1 MIKHIN
7 KLDQSSKR
15 YYSFIE
21 NIVKETR
28 AYFENADEGYT
39 IFCANYLN
47 EDRFDEDEKFILSV
61 FNPDEISNQTL
72 IYGAVCC
79 EPYQETDSQLVRGL
93 LITDERVLVRL
104 YVTDDQEHD
113 FEYYYYC
120 EWNQLAS
127 VKKEKDEDGDDFIVL
142 IDNENEEV
150 GYLHAQLLGGRYGNL
165 KISSLWIDFLNDAIR
180 EANNPIKQE
189 PVENNNIYTEFMS
202 NKQLFKPFVSWP
214 DCVHLGLNNVDA
226 ISNKLLNEITLRR
239 DEHLLWV
246 SRHMA
251 NWQAK
256 DDDEKTP
263 SGCIITDQRIC
274 YFNLNDKKK
283 SFSVEWS
290 EVAAIKHM
298 MNSFYIQKSLAA
310 TSYDLKICDYALF
323 DKKVENSSP
332 VVAFLTSIAGNT
344 SNGNYATNKE
354 ISSNVEL
361 STNEKHATKEQLN
374 SGFEEQLKQLSDRDE
389 RVVQNDEEP
398 KENKVVRDS
407 SSNVKHEA
415 VYVSSDRN
423 KSIQGLSSQD
433 EIKKAYKTLQEILQS
448 TQLEVSDL
456 DGVNSQ
462 FNTIK
467 EKIAFAFDSKIK
479 EAKKEL
485 DVALKDTVWD
495 NLVIAFFGETN
506 AGKSTIIETF
516 RILFDDKR
524 KKEDGLI
531 VGDGRH
537 DFTKTYEEYHLS
549 IAGHPFTLIDVPG
562 IEGNEA
568 EFKDVIKSALHKAH
582 CVFYVQ
588 GHNKKPDRATAEKI
602 KKYLGDWVKVYSI
615 YNVRGGVSNY
625 DEEEE
630 RETLITSG
638 VLKAE
643 SLIKAE
649 FKTILGDGYA
659 GHVTLQGLL
668 AMSAKASFSSKRE
681 DLIRGQQKLLKYFD
695 GSADKVLEF
704 SQFKTLTT
712 LVEQKSSNFKSEIIE
727 ANKQKLMSL
736 AGNIAT
742 DIEQVMES
750 QKSYLA
756 NLESN
761 LRTIN
766 REVCNNSMDSAL
778 RNITN
783 KTRNAITSAYGELK
797 SKIFNLID
805 NEPSNIHQLA
815 EQHQREVIWNLENRI
830 KSIVNEELNKVRNT
844 ANRKIKDLDGVNI
857 KPIQFNQSI
866 DLETEIDFSGALGE
880 LDIDFADVL
889 SWTAKTAGT
898 AATGALV
905 GAPFGGPIGAIVGA
919 SVGAVVGGIV
929 HACSGDGGKA
939 DARKSV
945 SDAIGK
951 AIQRAKSNV
960 NTMLTPVIRDMDFQK
975 RQLSNSV
982 KKELANIEELQDTLE
997 TFDVEISEFV
1007 NGLKYKKY
1015 GRI

>member
-1 MIKHIN
+1 M
-7 KLDQSSKR
+7 
-15 YYSFIE
+15 
-21 NIVKETR
+21 
-28 AYFENADEGYT
+28 
-39 IFCANYLN
+39 
-47 EDRFDEDEKFILSV
+47 ED
-61 FNPDEISNQTL
+61 N
-72 IYGAVCC
+72 
-79 EPYQETDSQLVRGL
+79 
-93 LITDERVLVRL
+93 
-104 YVTDDQEHD
+104 H
-113 FEYYYYC
+113 
-120 EWNQLAS
+120 
-127 VKKEKDEDGDDFIVL
+127 
-142 IDNENEEV
+142 
-150 GYLHAQLLGGRYGNL
+150 
-165 KISSLWIDFLNDAIR
+165 
-180 EANNPIKQE
+180 
-189 PVENNNIYTEFMS
+189 IYTEFMS

-239 DEHLLWV
+239 GEHLLWV
-246 SRHMA
+246 SRHKA
-251 NWQAK
+251 NWKAK
-256 DDDEKTP
+256 DEDEKTP

-290 EVAAIKHM
+290 EVATIKHM
-298 MNSFYIQKSLAA
+298 MNSFYIQKSSGT
-310 TSYDLKICDYALF
+310 TSNDLKISDYSLF

-332 VVAFLTSIAGNT
+332 VVTLLKGVF
-344 SNGNYATNKE
+344 TNKE
-354 ISSNVEL
+354 QDS
-361 STNEKHATKEQLN
+361 KMTKEQLF
-374 SGFEEQLKQLSDRDE
+374 SEFEEQLKQLPYKDE
-389 RVVQNDEEP
+389 RTVLKNEEP
-398 KENKVVRDS
+398 KDKKVVIGS
-407 SSNVKHEA
+407 LSNAKHESGD
-415 VYVSSDRN
+415 VLSDKN
-423 KSIQGLSSQD
+423 KSSQSLSSKD
-433 EIKKAYKTLQEILQS
+433 EIKKAYKTLHDILQS
-448 TQLEVSDL
+448 TQLDVFDL
-456 DGVNSQ
+456 NGVNSQ
-462 FNTIK
+462 FNTVK

-562 IEGNEA
+562 IEGDEA
-568 EFKDVIKSALHKAH
+568 EFKDVIKTALHKAH

-630 RETLITSG
+630 RETLITPG
-638 VLKAE
+638 ILKAE
-643 SLIKAE
+643 SLIRAE
-649 FKTILGDGYA
+649 FKTILGDVYA

-681 DLIRGQQKLLKYFD
+681 DLISGQQKLLKYFG

-704 SQFKTLTT
+704 SQFKTLIT

-727 ANKQKLMSL
+727 ANKQKLISL

-742 DIEQVMES
+742 DIELVMES

-797 SKIFNLID
+797 SEIFDLID
-805 NEPSNIHQLA
+805 NEPSNINQLA
-815 EQHQREVIWNLENRI
+815 EQYQEDVIENLENRI
-830 KSIVNEELNKVRNT
+830 KSIVNDELKKVRDT

-880 LDIDFADVL
+880 LDIDLADVL

-905 GAPFGGPIGAIVGA
+905 GSFIPGIGTLIGAGVGA
-919 SVGAVVGGIV
+919 FVGGIA

-951 AIQRAKSNV
+951 ATQRAKNNV
-960 NTMLTPVIRDMDFQK
+960 KSMLAPVIRDMDIQK
-975 RQLSNSV
+975 RQLTNSV
-982 KKELANIEELQDTLE
+982 KTELTNIEELQETLD
-997 TFDVEISEFV
+997 TFDVEMSEFV
-1007 NGLKYKKY
+1007 NGLKHKHY

>member
-7 KLDQSSKR
+7 KLAQSSKR

-39 IFCANYLN
+39 ILCANYLN
-47 EDRFDEDEKFILSV
+47 EDRFDEDEKLV
-61 FNPDEISNQTL
+61 FSLINPDEISNQTL
-72 IYGAVCC
+72 IYGAVCAQ
-79 EPYQETDSQLVRGL
+79 PYQETESQLVSGL
-93 LITDERVLVRL
+93 LITDERIYVCMF
-104 YVTDDQEHD
+104 VTDDQEHD
-113 FEYYYYC
+113 FEYHGYC
-120 EWNQLAS
+120 EWDKLVSA
-127 VKKEKDEDGDDFIVL
+127 KIEKDEDGDDFIFL
-142 IDNENEEV
+142 FNNKKEEV
-150 GYLHAQLLGGRYGNL
+150 GFIYAQLLGGRYGNM

-226 ISNKLLNEITLRR
+226 ISNKLLNEVTLRR
-239 DEHLLWV
+239 GEHLLWV
-246 SRHMA
+246 SRHKA
-251 NWQAK
+251 NWKAK
-256 DDDEKTP
+256 DEDEKTP

-283 SFSVEWS
+283 SFSIEWS

-298 MNSFYIQKSLAA
+298 KNSFYIQKSLAA

-323 DKKVENSSP
+323 DKEVENSSS
-332 VVAFLTSIAGNT
+332 VVAFLIGIAGNAY
-344 SNGNYATNKE
+344 NDNYATKKE
-354 ISSNVEL
+354 TSSNVEL
-361 STNEKHATKEQLN
+361 YTKEEQVAKEQLI
-374 SGFEEQLKQLSDRDE
+374 SGMVEQLKQLSNRDE
-389 RVVQNDEEP
+389 RVVQNNEEP
-398 KENKVVRDS
+398 KENKVVRRS
-407 SSNVKHEA
+407 FSNVKHES

-433 EIKKAYKTLQEILQS
+433 EIKKAYKTLQEILLS

-462 FNTIK
+462 FNTVK

-537 DFTKTYEEYHLS
+537 DFTKTYDEYHLS

-568 EFKDVIKSALHKAH
+568 EFKDVIKTALHKAH

-630 RETLITSG
+630 RETLITPG
-638 VLKAE
+638 VLKSE
-643 SLIKAE
+643 SLIQAE
-649 FKTILGDGYA
+649 FKTILGDVYA

-668 AMSAKASFSSKRE
+668 AMSAKASFSPKRE
-681 DLIRGQQKLLKYFD
+681 DLIRGQQKLLKYFG

-712 LVEQKSSNFKSEIIE
+712 LVEQKALNFKSEIIE
-727 ANKQKLMSL
+727 ANKQKLVSL
-736 AGNIAT
+736 AGNIAA

-756 NLESN
+756 NLDSN

-783 KTRNAITSAYGELK
+783 KTRNAITSSYGELK
-797 SKIFNLID
+797 SRIFNLI
-805 NEPSNIHQLA
+805 NEEPENINQLT
-815 EQHQREVIWNLENRI
+815 EQNQQEVIENLENRI
-830 KSIVNEELNKVRNT
+830 KSIVNDELKKVRDT

-857 KPIQFNQSI
+857 KPIQFNRTVEVGV
-866 DLETEIDFSGALGE
+866 DIDFSGALEE
-880 LDIDFADVL
+880 LDIDFGDVL
-889 SWTAKTAGT
+889 SWTAKTATT
-898 AATGALV
+898 AAAAAALGYVIPGVGTLIGAGV
-905 GAPFGGPIGAIVGA
+905 GAF
-919 SVGAVVGGIV
+919 VGGIA

-951 AIQRAKSNV
+951 ATQRAKNNV
-960 NTMLTPVIRDMDFQK
+960 KSMLAPVIRDMDIQK
-975 RQLSNSV
+975 RQLTNSV
-982 KKELANIEELQDTLE
+982 KTELTNIEELQDTLD

-1007 NGLKYKKY
+1007 NELKHKRY

>member
-1 MIKHIN
+1 MVKFVN
-7 KLDQSSKR
+7 KISESSCR
-15 YYSFIE
+15 FYDFIE
-21 NIVKETR
+21 SVVKNTR
-28 AYFENADEGYT
+28 AYFDNTDEGYS
-39 IFCANYLN
+39 IYCANYLN
-47 EDRFDEDEKFILSV
+47 ESRFDEEEKFILSV
-61 FNPDEISNQTL
+61 FNSDEISNQTL
-72 IYGAVCC
+72 VYGAICLQ
-79 EPYQETDSQLVRGL
+79 PYQETESQLVSGL
-93 LITDERVLVRL
+93 LITDERIYVCMF
-104 YVTDDQEHD
+104 VTDDQEHD
-113 FEYYYYC
+113 FEHHGYC
-120 EWNQLAS
+120 EWDKLAS
-127 VKKEKDEDGDDFIVL
+127 AKIEKDEDGDDFIFL
-142 IDNENEEV
+142 FNNKKEEV
-150 GYLHAQLLGGRYGNL
+150 CFIYAQLLGGRYGNM

-189 PVENNNIYTEFMS
+189 PVENNHIYTEFMS

-214 DCVHLGLNNVDA
+214 DRVHLGLNKVDA

-246 SRHMA
+246 SRHRA
-251 NWQAK
+251 NWKAK
-256 DDDEKTP
+256 NDDEKLP

-274 YFNLNDKKK
+274 YFDLCDKKK
-283 SFSVEWS
+283 SFSVVWS
-290 EVAAIKHM
+290 EVAAIKHIV
-298 MNSFYIQKSLAA
+298 NSFYIQKSLNA
-310 TSYDLKICDYALF
+310 TRSDLKISDYALF
-323 DKKVENSSP
+323 DREVENSSP
-332 VVAFLTSIAGNT
+332 VVAFLKGIVS
-344 SNGNYATNKE
+344 TNKAQNAKITHDQSE
-354 ISSNVEL
+354 RLSYEEERAVLKNEKTKEKKEGRVASSNV
-361 STNEKHATKEQLN
+361 T
-374 SGFEEQLKQLSDRDE
+374 
-389 RVVQNDEEP
+389 
-398 KENKVVRDS
+398 
-407 SSNVKHEA
+407 HESVDA
-415 VYVSSDRN
+415 SSDKN
-423 KSIQGLSSQD
+423 KSNHSLSSQND
-433 EIKKAYKTLQEILQS
+433 IKKAYKTLQDILQS
-448 TQLEVSDL
+448 TQEDVFDL
-456 DGVNSQ
+456 NGVNSQ
-462 FNTIK
+462 FNTVK

-568 EFKDVIKSALHKAH
+568 EFKDVIKTALHKAH

-615 YNVRGGVSNY
+615 YNVRGSVGNY

-643 SLIKAE
+643 SLIQAE
-649 FKTILGDGYA
+649 FKTILGDVYA

-681 DLIRGQQKLLKYFD
+681 DLIRGQQKLLKYFG

-712 LVEQKSSNFKSEIIE
+712 LVEQKASNFKSEIIE
-727 ANKQKLMSL
+727 ANKQKLVSL

-742 DIEQVMES
+742 DVEQVMET
-750 QKSYLA
+750 QKNYLA

-766 REVCNNSMDSAL
+766 REVCNNSMDLAL

-783 KTRNAITSAYGELK
+783 KTKNAISSAYGELK
-797 SKIFNLID
+797 SEIFDLID
-805 NEPSNIHQLA
+805 NEPSNINQLA
-815 EQHQREVIWNLENRI
+815 EQYQEDVIENLENRI
-830 KSIVNEELNKVRNT
+830 KSIVNDELKKVRNT

-857 KPIQFNQSI
+857 KPIQFNRTVEVGA
-866 DLETEIDFSGALGE
+866 DIDFSGALEE
-880 LDIDFADVL
+880 LDIDFSDVL

-898 AATGALV
+898 AAAGAVV
-905 GAPFGGPIGAIVGA
+905 GSFIPVVGTLIGAG
-919 SVGAVVGGIV
+919 VGAVVGGIA

-945 SDAIGK
+945 SDAISK
-951 AIQRAKSNV
+951 ATQRAKSNV
-960 NTMLTPVIRDMDFQK
+960 NSILAPVIRDVETQK

-982 KKELANIEELQDTLE
+982 RTELANIEELQETLDA
-997 TFDVEISEFV
+997 FDVEMSEFI
-1007 NGLKYKKY
+1007 GELKHKRY

>member
-1 MIKHIN
+1 M
-7 KLDQSSKR
+7 
-15 YYSFIE
+15 
-21 NIVKETR
+21 
-28 AYFENADEGYT
+28 
-39 IFCANYLN
+39 
-47 EDRFDEDEKFILSV
+47 ED
-61 FNPDEISNQTL
+61 N
-72 IYGAVCC
+72 
-79 EPYQETDSQLVRGL
+79 
-93 LITDERVLVRL
+93 
-104 YVTDDQEHD
+104 H
-113 FEYYYYC
+113 
-120 EWNQLAS
+120 
-127 VKKEKDEDGDDFIVL
+127 
-142 IDNENEEV
+142 
-150 GYLHAQLLGGRYGNL
+150 
-165 KISSLWIDFLNDAIR
+165 
-180 EANNPIKQE
+180 
-189 PVENNNIYTEFMS
+189 IYTEFMS

-226 ISNKLLNEITLRR
+226 ISNKLLTEITLRR
-239 DEHLLWV
+239 GEHLLWV
-246 SRHMA
+246 SHHKA
-251 NWQAK
+251 NWKAK
-256 DDDEKTP
+256 DEDEKTP

-283 SFSVEWS
+283 SFGVEWS
-290 EVAAIKHM
+290 EIATVKHT
-298 MNSFYIQKSLAA
+298 MNSFYIQKSSGT
-310 TSYDLKICDYALF
+310 TSYDLKISDYSLF

-332 VVAFLTSIAGNT
+332 VVTLLQGVF
-344 SNGNYATNKE
+344 TNKE
-354 ISSNVEL
+354 QDS
-361 STNEKHATKEQLN
+361 KMTKEQLF
-374 SGFEEQLKQLSDRDE
+374 SEFEEQLKQLPYKDGRT
-389 RVVQNDEEP
+389 VLKNEEP
-398 KENKVVRDS
+398 KDKKVVIGS
-407 SSNVKHEA
+407 LSNAKHESLEA
-415 VYVSSDRN
+415 SFDKN
-423 KSIQGLSSQD
+423 KPSQSLSSKD
-433 EIKKAYKTLQEILQS
+433 EIKKTYKTLHDILQS
-448 TQLEVSDL
+448 TQLDVFDL
-456 DGVNSQ
+456 NGVNSQ
-462 FNTIK
+462 FNTVK

-516 RILFDDKR
+516 RIHFDDKR

-537 DFTKTYEEYHLS
+537 DFTKTYDEYHLS

-568 EFKDVIKSALHKAH
+568 EFKDVIKTALHKAH

-630 RETLITSG
+630 RETLITPG
-638 VLKAE
+638 VLKTE
-643 SLIKAE
+643 SLIQTE
-649 FKTILGDGYA
+649 FKTILGDVYA

-681 DLIRGQQKLLKYFD
+681 DLIRGQQKLLKYFG

-704 SQFKTLTT
+704 SQFKTLTA
-712 LVEQKSSNFKSEIIE
+712 LVEQKSSNFMSEIIE
-727 ANKQKLMSL
+727 ANKQKLISL

-742 DIEQVMES
+742 DIELVMES

-783 KTRNAITSAYGELK
+783 KTRNSITSAYGELK
-797 SKIFNLID
+797 SEIFDLID
-805 NEPSNIHQLA
+805 NEPSNINQLA
-815 EQHQREVIWNLENRI
+815 EQFQEDVIENLENRI
-830 KSIVNEELNKVRNT
+830 KSIVNDELKKVRDT

-880 LDIDFADVL
+880 LDIDLADVL

-905 GAPFGGPIGAIVGA
+905 GSFIPGIGTLIGAG
-919 SVGAVVGGIV
+919 VGAVVGGIA

-951 AIQRAKSNV
+951 ATQRAKNNV
-960 NTMLTPVIRDMDFQK
+960 KSMLAPVIRDMDIQK
-975 RQLSNSV
+975 RQLTDSV
-982 KKELANIEELQDTLE
+982 KTELTNIEESQETLD
-997 TFDVEISEFV
+997 TFDVEVSEFV
-1007 NGLKYKKY
+1007 NELKHKRY

>member
-1 MIKHIN
+1 MRKHIN
-7 KLDQSSKR
+7 KLALSSKR

-39 IFCANYLN
+39 ILCANYLN
-47 EDRFDEDEKFILSV
+47 EDRFDEDEKLVLSV
-61 FNPDEISNQTL
+61 FNSDDISNQIF
-72 IYGAVCC
+72 IYGAVCLQ
-79 EPYQETDSQLVRGL
+79 PYQETDSQLVTGL
-93 LITDERVLVRL
+93 LITDERIFVRL

-127 VKKEKDEDGDDFIVL
+127 VKKEKDEDGDAFIVL

-150 GYLHAQLLGGRYGNL
+150 GYLHAQLLGCRYDNM
-165 KISSLWIDFLNDAIR
+165 KISSLWVDFLKDAIH
-180 EANNPIKQE
+180 EANKQIK
-189 PVENNNIYTEFMS
+189 
-202 NKQLFKPFVSWP
+202 
-214 DCVHLGLNNVDA
+214 
-226 ISNKLLNEITLRR
+226 
-239 DEHLLWV
+239 
-246 SRHMA
+246 
-251 NWQAK
+251 
-256 DDDEKTP
+256 
-263 SGCIITDQRIC
+263 
-274 YFNLNDKKK
+274 
-283 SFSVEWS
+283 
-290 EVAAIKHM
+290 
-298 MNSFYIQKSLAA
+298 
-310 TSYDLKICDYALF
+310 
-323 DKKVENSSP
+323 
-332 VVAFLTSIAGNT
+332 
-344 SNGNYATNKE
+344 KE
-354 ISSNVEL
+354 SSSNVEL
-361 STNEKHATKEQLN
+361 STKEKQVVKEQLI
-374 SGFEEQLKQLSDRDE
+374 SGMVEQLKQFPNREE
-389 RVVQNDEEP
+389 RVVQNNEEP
-398 KENKVVRDS
+398 KEKKVVRES
-407 SSNVKHEA
+407 STKAKHESLEA
-415 VYVSSDRN
+415 SLDKN
-423 KSIQGLSSQD
+423 KPSQSLSSKD
-433 EIKKAYKTLQEILQS
+433 EIKKTYKTLHDILQS
-448 TQLEVSDL
+448 TQLDVFDL
-456 DGVNSQ
+456 NGVNSQ
-462 FNTIK
+462 FNTVK
-467 EKIAFAFDSKIK
+467 EKIVFAFDSKIK

-531 VGDGRH
+531 VGDGSP

-562 IEGNEA
+562 IEGNES
-568 EFKDVIKSALHKAH
+568 EFKDVIKTALHKAH

-588 GHNKKPDRATAEKI
+588 GHNKKPDRVTAEKI

-615 YNVRGGVSNY
+615 YNVRGTVSNY

-630 RETLITSG
+630 RETLITPG
-638 VLKAE
+638 VLKSE
-643 SLIKAE
+643 SLILAE
-649 FKTILGDGYA
+649 FKTILGDVYA

-668 AMSAKASFSSKRE
+668 AMSAKASFSPKRE

-712 LVEQKSSNFKSEIIE
+712 LVAQKALNFKSEIIE
-727 ANKQKLMSL
+727 ANKQKLVSL
-736 AGNIAT
+736 AGNIAA

-756 NLESN
+756 NLDSN

-783 KTRNAITSAYGELK
+783 KTRNAITSSYGELK
-797 SKIFNLID
+797 SRIFNLI
-805 NEPSNIHQLA
+805 NEEPENINQLT
-815 EQHQREVIWNLENRI
+815 EQNQQEVIENLENRI
-830 KSIVNEELNKVRNT
+830 KSIVNDELKKVRDT

-880 LDIDFADVL
+880 LDIDLADVL

-905 GAPFGGPIGAIVGA
+905 GSFIPGIGTLIGAG
-919 SVGAVVGGIV
+919 VGAVVGGIA

-951 AIQRAKSNV
+951 ATQRAKNNV
-960 NTMLTPVIRDMDFQK
+960 KSMLAPVIRDMDIQK
-975 RQLSNSV
+975 RQLTNSV
-982 KKELANIEELQDTLE
+982 KTELTNIEELQETLD
-997 TFDVEISEFV
+997 TFDVEVSEFV
-1007 NGLKYKKY
+1007 NELKHKRY

>member
-1 MIKHIN
+1 MRKRIN
-7 KLDQSSKR
+7 KLALSSKR

-39 IFCANYLN
+39 ILCANYLN
-47 EDRFDEDEKFILSV
+47 EDRFDEDEKLVLSV
-61 FNPDEISNQTL
+61 FNSDDISNQIF
-72 IYGAVCC
+72 IYGAVCLQ
-79 EPYQETDSQLVRGL
+79 PYQETDSQLVTGL
-93 LITDERVLVRL
+93 LITDERIFVRL

-150 GYLHAQLLGGRYGNL
+150 GYLHAQLLGCRYDNM
-165 KISSLWIDFLNDAIR
+165 KISSLWVDFLKDAIH
-180 EANNPIKQE
+180 EANKQIK
-189 PVENNNIYTEFMS
+189 
-202 NKQLFKPFVSWP
+202 
-214 DCVHLGLNNVDA
+214 
-226 ISNKLLNEITLRR
+226 
-239 DEHLLWV
+239 
-246 SRHMA
+246 
-251 NWQAK
+251 
-256 DDDEKTP
+256 
-263 SGCIITDQRIC
+263 
-274 YFNLNDKKK
+274 
-283 SFSVEWS
+283 
-290 EVAAIKHM
+290 
-298 MNSFYIQKSLAA
+298 
-310 TSYDLKICDYALF
+310 
-323 DKKVENSSP
+323 
-332 VVAFLTSIAGNT
+332 
-344 SNGNYATNKE
+344 KE
-354 ISSNVEL
+354 SSSNVEL
-361 STNEKHATKEQLN
+361 STKEKQVVKEQLI
-374 SGFEEQLKQLSDRDE
+374 SGMVEQLKQFPNREE
-389 RVVQNDEEP
+389 RVVQNNEEP
-398 KENKVVRDS
+398 KEKKVVRES
-407 SSNVKHEA
+407 STKAKHESLEA
-415 VYVSSDRN
+415 LLDKN
-423 KSIQGLSSQD
+423 KPSQSLSSKD
-433 EIKKAYKTLQEILQS
+433 EIKKTYKTLHDILQS
-448 TQLEVSDL
+448 TQLDVFDL
-456 DGVNSQ
+456 NGVNSQ
-462 FNTIK
+462 FNTVK

-537 DFTKTYEEYHLS
+537 DFTKTYDEYHLS

-568 EFKDVIKSALHKAH
+568 EFKDVIKTALHKAH

-630 RETLITSG
+630 RETLITPG
-638 VLKAE
+638 VLKTE
-643 SLIKAE
+643 SLIQTE
-649 FKTILGDGYA
+649 FKTILGDVYA

-681 DLIRGQQKLLKYFD
+681 DLIRGQQKLLKYFG

-712 LVEQKSSNFKSEIIE
+712 LVEQKSSNFMSEIIE
-727 ANKQKLMSL
+727 ANKQKLISL

-742 DIEQVMES
+742 DIELVMES

-783 KTRNAITSAYGELK
+783 KTRNTITSAYGELK
-797 SKIFNLID
+797 SEIFDLID
-805 NEPSNIHQLA
+805 NEPSNINQLA
-815 EQHQREVIWNLENRI
+815 EQFQEDVIENLENRI
-830 KSIVNEELNKVRNT
+830 KSIVNDELKKVRDT

-880 LDIDFADVL
+880 LDIDLADVL

-905 GAPFGGPIGAIVGA
+905 GSFIPGIGTLIGAG
-919 SVGAVVGGIV
+919 VGAVVGGIA

-951 AIQRAKSNV
+951 ATQRAKNNV
-960 NTMLTPVIRDMDFQK
+960 KSMLAPVIRDMDIQK
-975 RQLSNSV
+975 RQLTNSV
-982 KKELANIEELQDTLE
+982 KTELTNIEELQETLD
-997 TFDVEISEFV
+997 TFDVEVSEFV
-1007 NGLKYKKY
+1007 NELKHKRY

>member
-7 KLDQSSKR
+7 KLALSSKH
-15 YYSFIE
+15 YYSFIAS
-21 NIVKETR
+21 IVKETR

-39 IFCANYLN
+39 ICCANYLN
-47 EDRFDEDEKFILSV
+47 EDRFDEDEKLVLSV
-61 FNPDEISNQTL
+61 FNSDDISNQTF
-72 IYGAVCC
+72 IYGAVCLQ
-79 EPYQETDSQLVRGL
+79 PYQETELQLVSAL

-150 GYLHAQLLGGRYGNL
+150 GYLHAQLLGCRYDNM
-165 KISSLWIDFLNDAIR
+165 KISSLWVDFFNDAIR
-180 EANNPIKQE
+180 EANNPIKQD
-189 PVENNNIYTEFMS
+189 PVEDNHIYTEFMS

-239 DEHLLWV
+239 GEHLLWV
-246 SRHMA
+246 SRHKA
-251 NWQAK
+251 NWKAK
-256 DDDEKTP
+256 DEDEKTP

-290 EVAAIKHM
+290 EVATIKHM
-298 MNSFYIQKSLAA
+298 MNSFYIQKSSGT
-310 TSYDLKICDYALF
+310 TSNDLKISDYSLF

-332 VVAFLTSIAGNT
+332 VVTLLKGVF
-344 SNGNYATNKE
+344 TNKE
-354 ISSNVEL
+354 QDS
-361 STNEKHATKEQLN
+361 KMTKEQLF
-374 SGFEEQLKQLSDRDE
+374 SEFEEQLKQLPYKDGRT
-389 RVVQNDEEP
+389 VLKNEEP
-398 KENKVVRDS
+398 KDKKVVIGS
-407 SSNVKHEA
+407 LSNAKHESGD
-415 VYVSSDRN
+415 VLSDKN
-423 KSIQGLSSQD
+423 KSSQSLSSKD
-433 EIKKAYKTLQEILQS
+433 EIKKAYKTLHDILQS
-448 TQLEVSDL
+448 TQLDVFDL
-456 DGVNSQ
+456 NGVNSQ
-462 FNTIK
+462 FNTVK

-531 VGDGRH
+531 VGDGSP

-562 IEGNEA
+562 IEGNES
-568 EFKDVIKSALHKAH
+568 EFKDVIKTALHKAH

-588 GHNKKPDRATAEKI
+588 GHNKKPDRVTAEKI

-615 YNVRGGVSNY
+615 YNVRGTVSNY

-630 RETLITSG
+630 RETLITPG
-638 VLKAE
+638 VLKSE
-643 SLIKAE
+643 SLILAE
-649 FKTILGDGYA
+649 FKTILGDVYA

-668 AMSAKASFSSKRE
+668 AMSAKASFSPKRE

-712 LVEQKSSNFKSEIIE
+712 LVAQKALNFKSEIIE
-727 ANKQKLMSL
+727 ANKQKLVSL
-736 AGNIAT
+736 AGNIAA

-756 NLESN
+756 NLDSN

-783 KTRNAITSAYGELK
+783 KTRNAITSSYGELK
-797 SKIFNLID
+797 SRIFNLI
-805 NEPSNIHQLA
+805 NEEPENINQLT
-815 EQHQREVIWNLENRI
+815 EQNQQEVIKNLENRI
-830 KSIVNEELNKVRNT
+830 KSIVNDELKKVRDT

-880 LDIDFADVL
+880 LDIDLADVL

-905 GAPFGGPIGAIVGA
+905 GSFIPGIGTLIGAG
-919 SVGAVVGGIV
+919 VGAVVGGIA
-929 HACSGDGGKA
+929 HACAGDGGKA

-951 AIQRAKSNV
+951 ATQRAKNNV
-960 NTMLTPVIRDMDFQK
+960 KSMLAPVIRGMDIQK
-975 RQLSNSV
+975 RQLTNSV
-982 KKELANIEELQDTLE
+982 KTELTNIEELQETLD

-1007 NGLKYKKY
+1007 NELKHKRY

>member
-1 MIKHIN
+1 MRKHIN
-7 KLDQSSKR
+7 KIALSSKR

-39 IFCANYLN
+39 ILCANYLN
-47 EDRFDEDEKFILSV
+47 EDRFDEDEKLVLSV
-61 FNPDEISNQTL
+61 FNSDDISNQIF
-72 IYGAVCC
+72 IYGAVCLQL
-79 EPYQETDSQLVRGL
+79 YQETDSQLVTGL
-93 LITDERVLVRL
+93 LITDERIFVRL

-150 GYLHAQLLGGRYGNL
+150 GYLHAQLLGCRYDNM
-165 KISSLWIDFLNDAIR
+165 KISSLWVDFLKDAIH
-180 EANNPIKQE
+180 EANKQIK
-189 PVENNNIYTEFMS
+189 
-202 NKQLFKPFVSWP
+202 
-214 DCVHLGLNNVDA
+214 
-226 ISNKLLNEITLRR
+226 
-239 DEHLLWV
+239 
-246 SRHMA
+246 
-251 NWQAK
+251 
-256 DDDEKTP
+256 
-263 SGCIITDQRIC
+263 
-274 YFNLNDKKK
+274 
-283 SFSVEWS
+283 
-290 EVAAIKHM
+290 
-298 MNSFYIQKSLAA
+298 
-310 TSYDLKICDYALF
+310 
-323 DKKVENSSP
+323 
-332 VVAFLTSIAGNT
+332 
-344 SNGNYATNKE
+344 KE
-354 ISSNVEL
+354 SSSNVEL
-361 STNEKHATKEQLN
+361 STKEKQVVKEQLI
-374 SGFEEQLKQLSDRDE
+374 SGMVEQLKQFPNREE
-389 RVVQNDEEP
+389 RVVQNNEEP
-398 KENKVVRDS
+398 KEKKVVRES
-407 SSNVKHEA
+407 STKAKHESLEA
-415 VYVSSDRN
+415 SLDKN
-423 KSIQGLSSQD
+423 KPSQSLSSKD
-433 EIKKAYKTLQEILQS
+433 EIKKTYKTLHDILQS
-448 TQLEVSDL
+448 TQLDVFDL
-456 DGVNSQ
+456 NGVNSQ
-462 FNTIK
+462 FNTVK
-467 EKIAFAFDSKIK
+467 EKIVFAFDSKIK

-531 VGDGRH
+531 VGDGSP

-562 IEGNEA
+562 IEGNES
-568 EFKDVIKSALHKAH
+568 EFKDVIKTALHKAH

-588 GHNKKPDRATAEKI
+588 GHNKKPDRVTAEKI

-615 YNVRGGVSNY
+615 YNVRGTVSNY

-630 RETLITSG
+630 RETLITPG
-638 VLKAE
+638 VLKSE
-643 SLIKAE
+643 SLILAE
-649 FKTILGDGYA
+649 FKTILGDVYA

-668 AMSAKASFSSKRE
+668 AMSAKASFSPKRE

-712 LVEQKSSNFKSEIIE
+712 LVAQKALNFKSEIIE
-727 ANKQKLMSL
+727 ANKQKLVSL
-736 AGNIAT
+736 AGNIAA

-756 NLESN
+756 NLDSN

-783 KTRNAITSAYGELK
+783 KTRNAITSSYGELK
-797 SKIFNLID
+797 SRIFNLI
-805 NEPSNIHQLA
+805 NEEPENINQLT
-815 EQHQREVIWNLENRI
+815 EQNQQEVIENLENRI
-830 KSIVNEELNKVRNT
+830 KSIVNDELKKVRDT

-880 LDIDFADVL
+880 LDIDLADVL

-905 GAPFGGPIGAIVGA
+905 GSFIPGIGTLIGAG
-919 SVGAVVGGIV
+919 VGAVVGGIA

-951 AIQRAKSNV
+951 ATQRAKNNV
-960 NTMLTPVIRDMDFQK
+960 KSMLAPVIRDMDIQK
-975 RQLSNSV
+975 RQLTNSV
-982 KKELANIEELQDTLE
+982 KTELTNIEELQETLD
-997 TFDVEISEFV
+997 TFDVEVSEFV
-1007 NGLKYKKY
+1007 NELKHKRY

>member
-7 KLDQSSKR
+7 KLAQSSKR

-39 IFCANYLN
+39 ILCANYLN
-47 EDRFDEDEKFILSV
+47 EDRFDEDEKLV
-61 FNPDEISNQTL
+61 FSLINPDDISNQTL
-72 IYGAVCC
+72 IYGAVCSQ
-79 EPYQETDSQLVRGL
+79 PYQETESQLVSGL
-93 LITDERVLVRL
+93 LITDERIYVCMF
-104 YVTDDQEHD
+104 VTDDQEHD
-113 FEYYYYC
+113 FEYHGYC
-120 EWNQLAS
+120 EWDKLAS
-127 VKKEKDEDGDDFIVL
+127 AKIEKDEDGDDFIFL
-142 IDNENEEV
+142 FNNKKEEV
-150 GYLHAQLLGGRYGNL
+150 CFIYAQLLGGRYGNM

-246 SRHMA
+246 SRHKA

-283 SFSVEWS
+283 SFSVEWG
-290 EVAAIKHM
+290 EVTAIKHM
-298 MNSFYIQKSLAA
+298 KNSFYIQKSLVT
-310 TSYDLKICDYALF
+310 TSYDLKICDYALL
-323 DKKVENSSP
+323 DRKVENSNP
-332 VVAFLTSIAGNT
+332 VVAFLTGILA
-344 SNGNYATNKE
+344 NKRQD
-354 ISSNVEL
+354 
-361 STNEKHATKEQLN
+361 TKKTKEKL
-374 SGFEEQLKQLSDRDE
+374 FYEYEEQLKQLSNRDE
-389 RVVQNDEEP
+389 RVVQNNEDP
-398 KENKVVRDS
+398 KENKVVRRS
-407 SSNVKHEA
+407 FSNVKHES

-433 EIKKAYKTLQEILQS
+433 EIKKAYKTLQEILLS

-462 FNTIK
+462 FNTVK
-467 EKIAFAFDSKIK
+467 EKIAFAFDTKIK

-537 DFTKTYEEYHLS
+537 DFTKTYDEYHLS

-568 EFKDVIKSALHKAH
+568 EFKDVIKTALHKAH

-630 RETLITSG
+630 REILITPG
-638 VLKAE
+638 VLKSE
-643 SLIKAE
+643 SLIQAE
-649 FKTILGDGYA
+649 FKTILGDVYA

-668 AMSAKASFSSKRE
+668 AMSAKASFSPKRE
-681 DLIRGQQKLLKYFD
+681 DLIRGQQKLLKYFG

-712 LVEQKSSNFKSEIIE
+712 LVEQKALNFKSEIIE
-727 ANKQKLMSL
+727 ANKQKLVSL
-736 AGNIAT
+736 AGNIAA

-756 NLESN
+756 NLDSN

-766 REVCNNSMDSAL
+766 QEVCNNSMDSAL

-783 KTRNAITSAYGELK
+783 KTRNAITSSYGELK
-797 SKIFNLID
+797 SRIFNLIND
-805 NEPSNIHQLA
+805 EPENINQLA
-815 EQHQREVIWNLENRI
+815 ELHQQEVIENLGNRI
-830 KSIVNEELNKVRNT
+830 KSIVNDELKKVRNT
-844 ANRKIKDLDGVNI
+844 ANKKIKDLDGVNI

-880 LDIDFADVL
+880 LDIDLADFL

-898 AATGALV
+898 AATGAFV
-905 GAPFGGPIGAIVGA
+905 GAPIGGPIGAIVGA

-951 AIQRAKSNV
+951 ATQRAKNNV
-960 NTMLTPVIRDMDFQK
+960 KSMLAPVIRDMDIQK
-975 RQLSNSV
+975 RQLTNSV
-982 KKELANIEELQDTLE
+982 KTELTNIEELQETLD
-997 TFDVEISEFV
+997 TFDVEMSEFV
-1007 NGLKYKKY
+1007 NGLKHKHY

>member
-1 MIKHIN
+1 MDSSDIN
-7 KLDQSSKR
+7 KLAQSSKR

-72 IYGAVCC
+72 IYGAVCAQ
-79 EPYQETDSQLVRGL
+79 PYQETESQLVSGL
-93 LITDERVLVRL
+93 LITDERIYVCMF
-104 YVTDDQEHD
+104 VTDDQEHD
-113 FEYYYYC
+113 FEYHGYC
-120 EWNQLAS
+120 EWDKLAS
-127 VKKEKDEDGDDFIVL
+127 AKIEKDEDGDDFIFL
-142 IDNENEEV
+142 FNNKKEEV
-150 GYLHAQLLGGRYGNL
+150 CFIYAQLLGGRYGNM

-246 SRHMA
+246 SRHKA

-256 DDDEKTP
+256 NDDEKTP

-283 SFSVEWS
+283 NFSVEWG
-290 EVAAIKHM
+290 EVTAIKHM
-298 MNSFYIQKSLAA
+298 KNSFYIQKSLVT
-310 TSYDLKICDYALF
+310 TSYDLKICDYALL
-323 DKKVENSSP
+323 DRKVENSNP
-332 VVAFLTSIAGNT
+332 VVAFLTGILA
-344 SNGNYATNKE
+344 NKRQD
-354 ISSNVEL
+354 
-361 STNEKHATKEQLN
+361 TKKTKEEL
-374 SGFEEQLKQLSDRDE
+374 FYEYEEQLKQLSNRDE
-389 RVVQNDEEP
+389 RVVQNNEDP
-398 KENKVVRDS
+398 KENKVVRRS
-407 SSNVKHEA
+407 FSNVKHES

-433 EIKKAYKTLQEILQS
+433 EIKKAYKTLQEILLS

-462 FNTIK
+462 FNTVK
-467 EKIAFAFDSKIK
+467 EKIAFAFDTKIK

-537 DFTKTYEEYHLS
+537 DFTKTYDEYHLS

-568 EFKDVIKSALHKAH
+568 EFKDVIKTALHKAH

-630 RETLITSG
+630 RETLITPG
-638 VLKAE
+638 VLKSE
-643 SLIKAE
+643 SLIQAE
-649 FKTILGDGYA
+649 FKTILGDVYA

-668 AMSAKASFSSKRE
+668 AMSAKASFSPKRE
-681 DLIRGQQKLLKYFD
+681 DLIRGQQKLLKYFG

-712 LVEQKSSNFKSEIIE
+712 IVEQKALNFKSEIIE
-727 ANKQKLMSL
+727 ANKQKLVSL
-736 AGNIAT
+736 AGNIAA

-756 NLESN
+756 NLDSN

-766 REVCNNSMDSAL
+766 QEVCNNSMDSAL

-783 KTRNAITSAYGELK
+783 KTRNAITSSYGELK
-797 SKIFNLID
+797 SRIFNLI
-805 NEPSNIHQLA
+805 NEEPENINQLT
-815 EQHQREVIWNLENRI
+815 EQNQQDVIENLENRI
-830 KSIVNEELNKVRNT
+830 KSIVNDELKKVRDT

-880 LDIDFADVL
+880 LDIDLADVL

-905 GAPFGGPIGAIVGA
+905 GSFIPGIGTLIGAGVGAFFGGIA
-919 SVGAVVGGIV
+919 

-951 AIQRAKSNV
+951 ATQRAKNNV
-960 NTMLTPVIRDMDFQK
+960 KSMLAPVIRDMDIQK
-975 RQLSNSV
+975 RQLTNSV
-982 KKELANIEELQDTLE
+982 KTELTNIEELQETLD
-997 TFDVEISEFV
+997 TFDDEISEFV
-1007 NGLKYKKY
+1007 NELKHKRY

>member
-1 MIKHIN
+1 M
-7 KLDQSSKR
+7 
-15 YYSFIE
+15 
-21 NIVKETR
+21 
-28 AYFENADEGYT
+28 
-39 IFCANYLN
+39 
-47 EDRFDEDEKFILSV
+47 ED
-61 FNPDEISNQTL
+61 N
-72 IYGAVCC
+72 
-79 EPYQETDSQLVRGL
+79 
-93 LITDERVLVRL
+93 
-104 YVTDDQEHD
+104 H
-113 FEYYYYC
+113 
-120 EWNQLAS
+120 
-127 VKKEKDEDGDDFIVL
+127 
-142 IDNENEEV
+142 
-150 GYLHAQLLGGRYGNL
+150 
-165 KISSLWIDFLNDAIR
+165 
-180 EANNPIKQE
+180 
-189 PVENNNIYTEFMS
+189 IYTGFMS

-239 DEHLLWV
+239 GEHLLWV
-246 SRHMA
+246 SRHKA
-251 NWQAK
+251 NWKAK
-256 DDDEKTP
+256 DEDERTP

-290 EVAAIKHM
+290 EVATIKHM
-298 MNSFYIQKSLAA
+298 MNSFYIQKSSGT
-310 TSYDLKICDYALF
+310 TSNDLKISDCSLF

-332 VVAFLTSIAGNT
+332 VVTLLKGVF
-344 SNGNYATNKE
+344 TNKE
-354 ISSNVEL
+354 QDS
-361 STNEKHATKEQLN
+361 KMTKEQLF
-374 SGFEEQLKQLSDRDE
+374 SEFEEQLKQLPYKDGRT
-389 RVVQNDEEP
+389 VLKNEEP
-398 KENKVVRDS
+398 KDKKVVIGS
-407 SSNVKHEA
+407 LSNAKHES
-415 VYVSSDRN
+415 VDVLSDKN
-423 KSIQGLSSQD
+423 KSSQSLSSKD
-433 EIKKAYKTLQEILQS
+433 EIKKAYKNLQEILQS
-448 TQLEVSDL
+448 TQRDVFDL
-456 DGVNSQ
+456 NGVNSQ
-462 FNTIK
+462 FNTVK
-467 EKIAFAFDSKIK
+467 GKIAFAFDSKIK

-562 IEGNEA
+562 IEGNES
-568 EFKDVIKSALHKAH
+568 EFKDVIKTALHKAH
-582 CVFYVQ
+582 CIFYVQ

-638 VLKAE
+638 ILKAE
-643 SLIKAE
+643 SLIRAE
-649 FKTILGDGYA
+649 FKTILGDVYA

-681 DLIRGQQKLLKYFD
+681 DLIRGQQKLLKYFG

-704 SQFKTLTT
+704 SQFKTLIT

-727 ANKQKLMSL
+727 ANKQKLISL

-750 QKSYLA
+750 QKNYLA

-797 SKIFNLID
+797 SEIFDLID
-805 NEPSNIHQLA
+805 NEPSNINQLA
-815 EQHQREVIWNLENRI
+815 EQYQEDVIENLENRI
-830 KSIVNEELNKVRNT
+830 KSIVNDELKKVRDT

-880 LDIDFADVL
+880 LDIDLADVL

-905 GAPFGGPIGAIVGA
+905 GSFIPGIGTLIGAGVGA
-919 SVGAVVGGIV
+919 FVGGIA

-951 AIQRAKSNV
+951 ATQRAKNNV
-960 NTMLTPVIRDMDFQK
+960 KSMLAPVIRDMDIQK
-975 RQLSNSV
+975 RQLTNSV
-982 KKELANIEELQDTLE
+982 KTELTNIEELQETLD

-1007 NGLKYKKY
+1007 NELKHKRY

>member
-1 MIKHIN
+1 M
-7 KLDQSSKR
+7 
-15 YYSFIE
+15 
-21 NIVKETR
+21 
-28 AYFENADEGYT
+28 
-39 IFCANYLN
+39 
-47 EDRFDEDEKFILSV
+47 
-61 FNPDEISNQTL
+61 
-72 IYGAVCC
+72 
-79 EPYQETDSQLVRGL
+79 
-93 LITDERVLVRL
+93 
-104 YVTDDQEHD
+104 
-113 FEYYYYC
+113 
-120 EWNQLAS
+120 
-127 VKKEKDEDGDDFIVL
+127 
-142 IDNENEEV
+142 
-150 GYLHAQLLGGRYGNL
+150 LGGRYGNM
-165 KISSLWIDFLNDAIR
+165 KISSLWIDFLNDAIH

-189 PVENNNIYTEFMS
+189 PVENNHIYTEFMS

-226 ISNKLLNEITLRR
+226 ISNKLLNEVTLRR
-239 DEHLLWV
+239 GEHLLWV
-246 SRHMA
+246 SRHKA
-251 NWQAK
+251 NWKAK
-256 DDDEKTP
+256 DEDEKTP

-283 SFSVEWS
+283 SFSIEWG

-298 MNSFYIQKSLAA
+298 KNSFYIQKSLAA

-323 DKKVENSSP
+323 DKEVENSSS
-332 VVAFLTSIAGNT
+332 VVAFLTGIAGNAY
-344 SNGNYATNKE
+344 NDNYATKKE
-354 ISSNVEL
+354 TSSNVEL
-361 STNEKHATKEQLN
+361 YTKEEQVAKEQLI
-374 SGFEEQLKQLSDRDE
+374 SGMVEQLKQLSNRDE
-389 RVVQNDEEP
+389 RVVQNNEEP
-398 KENKVVRDS
+398 KENKVVRRS
-407 SSNVKHEA
+407 FSNVKHES

-433 EIKKAYKTLQEILQS
+433 EIKKAYKTLQEILLS

-462 FNTIK
+462 FNTVK

-537 DFTKTYEEYHLS
+537 DFTKTYDEYHLS

-568 EFKDVIKSALHKAH
+568 EFKDVIKTALHKAH

-630 RETLITSG
+630 RETLITPG
-638 VLKAE
+638 VLKSE
-643 SLIKAE
+643 SLIQAE
-649 FKTILGDGYA
+649 FKTILGDVYA

-668 AMSAKASFSSKRE
+668 AMSAKASFSPKRE
-681 DLIRGQQKLLKYFD
+681 DLIRGQQKLLKYFG

-712 LVEQKSSNFKSEIIE
+712 LVEQKALNFKSEIIE
-727 ANKQKLMSL
+727 ANKQKLVSL
-736 AGNIAT
+736 AGNIAA

-756 NLESN
+756 NLDSN

-783 KTRNAITSAYGELK
+783 KTRNAITSSYGELK
-797 SKIFNLID
+797 SRIFNLI
-805 NEPSNIHQLA
+805 NEEPENINQLT
-815 EQHQREVIWNLENRI
+815 EQNQQEVIENLENRI
-830 KSIVNEELNKVRNT
+830 KSIVNDELKKVRDT

-857 KPIQFNQSI
+857 KPIQFNRTVEVGV
-866 DLETEIDFSGALGE
+866 DIDFSGALEE
-880 LDIDFADVL
+880 LDIDFGDVL
-889 SWTAKTAGT
+889 SWTAKTATT
-898 AATGALV
+898 AAAAAALGSVIPGVGTLIGAGV
-905 GAPFGGPIGAIVGA
+905 GAF
-919 SVGAVVGGIV
+919 VGGIA

-951 AIQRAKSNV
+951 ATQRAKNNV
-960 NTMLTPVIRDMDFQK
+960 KSMLAPVIRDMDIQK
-975 RQLSNSV
+975 RQLTNSV
-982 KKELANIEELQDTLE
+982 KTELTNIEELQDTLD

-1007 NGLKYKKY
+1007 NELKHKRY

>member
-1 MIKHIN
+1 M
-7 KLDQSSKR
+7 
-15 YYSFIE
+15 
-21 NIVKETR
+21 
-28 AYFENADEGYT
+28 
-39 IFCANYLN
+39 
-47 EDRFDEDEKFILSV
+47 ED
-61 FNPDEISNQTL
+61 N
-72 IYGAVCC
+72 
-79 EPYQETDSQLVRGL
+79 
-93 LITDERVLVRL
+93 
-104 YVTDDQEHD
+104 H
-113 FEYYYYC
+113 
-120 EWNQLAS
+120 
-127 VKKEKDEDGDDFIVL
+127 
-142 IDNENEEV
+142 
-150 GYLHAQLLGGRYGNL
+150 
-165 KISSLWIDFLNDAIR
+165 
-180 EANNPIKQE
+180 
-189 PVENNNIYTEFMS
+189 IYTGFMS

-239 DEHLLWV
+239 GEHLLWV
-246 SRHMA
+246 SRHKA
-251 NWQAK
+251 NWKAK
-256 DDDEKTP
+256 DEDERTP

-290 EVAAIKHM
+290 EVATIKHM
-298 MNSFYIQKSLAA
+298 MNSFYIQKSSGT
-310 TSYDLKICDYALF
+310 TSNDLKISDCSLF

-332 VVAFLTSIAGNT
+332 VVTLLKGVF
-344 SNGNYATNKE
+344 TNKE
-354 ISSNVEL
+354 QDS
-361 STNEKHATKEQLN
+361 KMTKEQLF
-374 SGFEEQLKQLSDRDE
+374 SEFEEQLKQLPYKDGRT
-389 RVVQNDEEP
+389 VQKNEEP
-398 KENKVVRDS
+398 KDKKVVIGS
-407 SSNVKHEA
+407 LSNAKHESGD
-415 VYVSSDRN
+415 VLSDKN
-423 KSIQGLSSQD
+423 KSSQSLSSKD
-433 EIKKAYKTLQEILQS
+433 EIKKAYKTLHDILQS
-448 TQLEVSDL
+448 TQLDVFDL
-456 DGVNSQ
+456 NGVNSQ
-462 FNTIK
+462 FNTVK

-562 IEGNEA
+562 IEGNES
-568 EFKDVIKSALHKAH
+568 EFKDVIKTALHKAH
-582 CVFYVQ
+582 CIFYVQ

-638 VLKAE
+638 ILKAE
-643 SLIKAE
+643 SLIRAE
-649 FKTILGDGYA
+649 FKTILGDVYA

-681 DLIRGQQKLLKYFD
+681 DLIRGQQKLLKYFG

-704 SQFKTLTT
+704 SQFKTLIT

-727 ANKQKLMSL
+727 ANKQKLISL

-750 QKSYLA
+750 QKNYLA

-797 SKIFNLID
+797 SEIFDLID
-805 NEPSNIHQLA
+805 NEPSNINQLA
-815 EQHQREVIWNLENRI
+815 EQYQEDVIENLENRI
-830 KSIVNEELNKVRNT
+830 KSIVNDELKKVRDT

-880 LDIDFADVL
+880 LDIDLADVL

-905 GAPFGGPIGAIVGA
+905 GSFIPGIGTLIGAGVGA
-919 SVGAVVGGIV
+919 FVGGIA

-951 AIQRAKSNV
+951 ATQRAKNNV
-960 NTMLTPVIRDMDFQK
+960 KSMLAPVIRDMDIQK
-975 RQLSNSV
+975 RQLTNSV
-982 KKELANIEELQDTLE
+982 KTELTNIEELQETLD

-1007 NGLKYKKY
+1007 NELKHKRY
-1015 GRI
+1015 GTILR

>member
-1 MIKHIN
+1 MGEYIN
-7 KLDQSSKR
+7 KLAQSSKR

-21 NIVKETR
+21 SIVKETR
-28 AYFENADEGYT
+28 AYFQNADEGYT

-61 FNPDEISNQTL
+61 FNSDDISNQTL

-127 VKKEKDEDGDDFIVL
+127 VEKEKDEDGDDFIVL

-165 KISSLWIDFLNDAIR
+165 KISSLWIDFFNDAIR

-189 PVENNNIYTEFMS
+189 PVENNHIYTEFMS

-239 DEHLLWV
+239 GEHLLWV
-246 SRHMA
+246 SRHKA
-251 NWQAK
+251 NWKAK
-256 DDDEKTP
+256 DEDEKTP

-290 EVAAIKHM
+290 EVATIKHM
-298 MNSFYIQKSLAA
+298 MNSFYIQKSSGT
-310 TSYDLKICDYALF
+310 TSNDLKISDYSLF
-323 DKKVENSSP
+323 DRKVENSCS
-332 VVAFLTSIAGNT
+332 VVTLLKGVF
-344 SNGNYATNKE
+344 TNKE
-354 ISSNVEL
+354 QDS
-361 STNEKHATKEQLN
+361 KMTKEQLF
-374 SGFEEQLKQLSDRDE
+374 SEFEEQLKQLPYKDGRT
-389 RVVQNDEEP
+389 VLKNEEP
-398 KENKVVRDS
+398 KDKKVVIGS
-407 SSNVKHEA
+407 LSNAKHES
-415 VYVSSDRN
+415 VDVLSDKN
-423 KSIQGLSSQD
+423 KSSQSLSSKD
-433 EIKKAYKTLQEILQS
+433 EIKKAYKTLHDILQS
-448 TQLEVSDL
+448 TQLDVFDL
-456 DGVNSQ
+456 NGVNSQ
-462 FNTIK
+462 FNTVK

-531 VGDGRH
+531 VGDGSP

-562 IEGNEA
+562 IEGNES
-568 EFKDVIKSALHKAH
+568 EFKDVIKTALHKAH

-588 GHNKKPDRATAEKI
+588 GHNKKPDRVTAEKI

-615 YNVRGGVSNY
+615 YNVRGTVSNY

-630 RETLITSG
+630 RETLITPG
-638 VLKAE
+638 VLKSE
-643 SLIKAE
+643 SLIQAE
-649 FKTILGDGYA
+649 FKTILGDVYA

-668 AMSAKASFSSKRE
+668 AMSAKASFSPKRE

-712 LVEQKSSNFKSEIIE
+712 LVEQKALNFKSEIIE
-727 ANKQKLMSL
+727 ANKQKLVSL
-736 AGNIAT
+736 AGNIAA

-756 NLESN
+756 NLDSN

-783 KTRNAITSAYGELK
+783 KTRNAITSSYGELK
-797 SKIFNLID
+797 SRIFNLI
-805 NEPSNIHQLA
+805 NEEPENINQLT
-815 EQHQREVIWNLENRI
+815 EQNQQEVIENLENRI
-830 KSIVNEELNKVRNT
+830 KSIVNDELKKVRDT

-857 KPIQFNQSI
+857 KPIQFNRTVEVGA
-866 DLETEIDFSGALGE
+866 DIDFSGALEE

-898 AATGALV
+898 ATAGALV
-905 GAPFGGPIGAIVGA
+905 GSCIPFVGTLIGAGVGA
-919 SVGAVVGGIV
+919 LVGGIA
-929 HACSGDGGKA
+929 HARSGDGGKA

-951 AIQRAKSNV
+951 ATQRAKNNV
-960 NTMLTPVIRDMDFQK
+960 KSMLAPVIRDMDIQK
-975 RQLSNSV
+975 RQLTNSV
-982 KKELANIEELQDTLE
+982 KTELTNIEELQDTLD

-1007 NGLKYKKY
+1007 NELKHKRY

>member
-1 MIKHIN
+1 M
-7 KLDQSSKR
+7 
-15 YYSFIE
+15 
-21 NIVKETR
+21 
-28 AYFENADEGYT
+28 
-39 IFCANYLN
+39 
-47 EDRFDEDEKFILSV
+47 ED
-61 FNPDEISNQTL
+61 N
-72 IYGAVCC
+72 
-79 EPYQETDSQLVRGL
+79 
-93 LITDERVLVRL
+93 
-104 YVTDDQEHD
+104 H
-113 FEYYYYC
+113 
-120 EWNQLAS
+120 
-127 VKKEKDEDGDDFIVL
+127 
-142 IDNENEEV
+142 
-150 GYLHAQLLGGRYGNL
+150 
-165 KISSLWIDFLNDAIR
+165 
-180 EANNPIKQE
+180 
-189 PVENNNIYTEFMS
+189 IYTEFMS

-239 DEHLLWV
+239 GEHLLWV
-246 SRHMA
+246 SRHKA
-251 NWQAK
+251 NWKAK
-256 DDDEKTP
+256 DEDEKTP

-290 EVAAIKHM
+290 EVATIKHM
-298 MNSFYIQKSLAA
+298 MNSFYIQKSSGT
-310 TSYDLKICDYALF
+310 TSNDLKISDYSLF

-332 VVAFLTSIAGNT
+332 VVTLLKGVF
-344 SNGNYATNKE
+344 TNKE
-354 ISSNVEL
+354 QDS
-361 STNEKHATKEQLN
+361 KMTKEQLF
-374 SGFEEQLKQLSDRDE
+374 SEFEEQLKQLPYKDE
-389 RVVQNDEEP
+389 RTVLKNEEP
-398 KENKVVRDS
+398 KDKKVVIGS
-407 SSNVKHEA
+407 LSNAKHESGD
-415 VYVSSDRN
+415 VLSDKN
-423 KSIQGLSSQD
+423 KSSQSLSSKD
-433 EIKKAYKTLQEILQS
+433 EIKKAYKTLHDILQS
-448 TQLEVSDL
+448 TQLDVFDL
-456 DGVNSQ
+456 NGVNSQ
-462 FNTIK
+462 FNTVK

-562 IEGNEA
+562 IEGNES
-568 EFKDVIKSALHKAH
+568 EFKDVIKTALHKAH
-582 CVFYVQ
+582 CIFYVQ

-630 RETLITSG
+630 RETLITPG
-638 VLKAE
+638 ILKAE
-643 SLIKAE
+643 SLIRAE
-649 FKTILGDGYA
+649 FKTILGDVYA

-681 DLIRGQQKLLKYFD
+681 DLIRGQQKLLKYFG
-695 GSADKVLEF
+695 GSSDKVLEF
-704 SQFKTLTT
+704 SQFKTLIT

-727 ANKQKLMSL
+727 ANKQKLISL

-750 QKSYLA
+750 QKNYLA

-783 KTRNAITSAYGELK
+783 KTRNAITSSYGELK
-797 SKIFNLID
+797 SEIFDLID
-805 NEPSNIHQLA
+805 NEPSNINQLA
-815 EQHQREVIWNLENRI
+815 EQYQEDVIENLENRI
-830 KSIVNEELNKVRNT
+830 KSIVNDELKKVRDT

-880 LDIDFADVL
+880 LDIDLADVL

-905 GAPFGGPIGAIVGA
+905 GSFIPGIGTLIGAGVGA
-919 SVGAVVGGIV
+919 FVGGIA

-951 AIQRAKSNV
+951 ATQRAKNNV
-960 NTMLTPVIRDMDFQK
+960 KSMLAPVIRDMDIQK
-975 RQLSNSV
+975 RQLTNSV
-982 KKELANIEELQDTLE
+982 KTELTNIEELQETLD
-997 TFDVEISEFV
+997 TFDVEMSEFV
-1007 NGLKYKKY
+1007 NGLKHKHY

>member
-1 MIKHIN
+1 MKYIN
-7 KLDQSSKR
+7 KLQKSSSR
-15 YYSFIE
+15 YYNFLE
-21 NIVKETR
+21 NTVKEMR
-28 AYFENADEGYT
+28 DYALSSDYGYN
-39 IFCANYLN
+39 ILCANYLN
-47 EDRFDEDEKFILSV
+47 EDRFENEEGQILSA
-61 FNPDEISNQTL
+61 FNSDDISDQTL
-72 IYGAVCC
+72 IYGAVIVQQY
-79 EPYQETDSQLVRGL
+79 EDTDSKLINGL
-93 LITDERVLVRL
+93 LITDERILVNS

-113 FEYYYYC
+113 FDYYYNYDYWK
-120 EWNQLAS
+120 WNLLAS
-127 VKKEKDEDGDDFIVL
+127 AKKEKDEDDNDVIAL
-142 IDNENEEV
+142 IDDENEEV
-150 GYLHAQLLGGRYGNL
+150 GFLNTQLLGGRYDNMA
-165 KISSLWIDFLNDAIR
+165 ISNQWIDFLNDAIR
-180 EANNPIKQE
+180 EANKQMGQSME
-189 PVENNNIYTEFMS
+189 DNHIYTEFMS

-239 DEHLLWV
+239 GEHLLWV
-246 SRHMA
+246 SRHKA
-251 NWQAK
+251 NWKAK

-274 YFNLNDKKK
+274 YFNLTDKEK

-290 EVAAIKHM
+290 DVAEIKHM
-298 MNSFYIQKSLAA
+298 MNGFYIQKSSGT
-310 TSYDLKICDYALF
+310 TSYDLKISDYALF
-323 DKKVENSSP
+323 NKKVENSNP
-332 VVAFLTSIAGNT
+332 VVTFLTNLL
-344 SNGNYATNKE
+344 TNKE
-354 ISSNVEL
+354 QE
-361 STNEKHATKEQLN
+361 TPKTKEQLA
-374 SGFEEQLKQLSDRDE
+374 SEYEEQLEQISNRNRRKDK
-389 RVVQNDEEP
+389 RVVQKNDEP
-398 KENKVVRDS
+398 QKVVKS
-407 SSNVKHEA
+407 SSSKVKCESVDA
-415 VYVSSDRN
+415 SSDKN
-423 KSIQGLSSQD
+423 KPTQSLSSKD
-433 EIKKAYKTLQEILQS
+433 EIKKAYKNLQDLLQD
-448 TQLEVSDL
+448 TQWEVSDL
-456 DGVNSQ
+456 NGVNSQ
-462 FNTIK
+462 FNTVK
-467 EKIAFAFDSKIK
+467 DKIAFAFDSKIK
-479 EAKKEL
+479 EAKREL
-485 DVALKDTVWD
+485 NVALKDTVWD

-562 IEGNEA
+562 IEGNES
-568 EFKDVIKSALHKAH
+568 EFKDVIKTALHKAH

-630 RETLITSG
+630 RETLITPG
-638 VLKAE
+638 VLKSE
-643 SLIKAE
+643 SLIQAE
-649 FKTILGDGYA
+649 FKTILGDVYA

-681 DLIRGQQKLLKYFD
+681 DLIRGQQKLLKYFG

-712 LVEQKSSNFKSEIIE
+712 LVEQKALNFKSEIIE
-727 ANKQKLMSL
+727 ANKQKLVSL
-736 AGNIAT
+736 AGNIAA

-756 NLESN
+756 NLDSN

-783 KTRNAITSAYGELK
+783 KTRNAITSSYGELK
-797 SKIFNLID
+797 SRIFNLIND
-805 NEPSNIHQLA
+805 EPENINQLT
-815 EQHQREVIWNLENRI
+815 EQHQQEVIENLENRI
-830 KSIVNEELNKVRNT
+830 KSIVNDELKKVRNT

-857 KPIQFNQSI
+857 RPIQFNRTVEVCA
-866 DLETEIDFSGALGE
+866 DIDFSGALEE
-880 LDIDFADVL
+880 LDVDFNDVL
-889 SWTAKTAGT
+889 SWTASTAVSAT
-898 AATGALV
+898 TGAVVGSCIPVVGTLV
-905 GAPFGGPIGAIVGA
+905 GAGI
-919 SVGAVVGGIV
+919 GAVVGGIA

-945 SDAIGK
+945 SDAIAK
-951 AIQRAKSNV
+951 ATQQANNNINS
-960 NTMLTPVIRDMDFQK
+960 MLRPVIQDINDQK

-982 KKELANIEELQDTLE
+982 KEELSNIEELQDTLDS
-997 TFDVEISEFV
+997 FDDEITEFV
-1007 NGLKYKKY
+1007 NGLKHKRY

>member
-1 MIKHIN
+1 MGEYIN
-7 KLDQSSKR
+7 KLAQSSKR

-21 NIVKETR
+21 SIVKETR
-28 AYFENADEGYT
+28 VYFQNADEGYT

-61 FNPDEISNQTL
+61 FNSDDISNQTL

-93 LITDERVLVRL
+93 LITDECVLVRL

-142 IDNENEEV
+142 IDNGNEEV
-150 GYLHAQLLGGRYGNL
+150 GYLHAQLLGCRYDNM
-165 KISSLWIDFLNDAIR
+165 KNSSLWVDFFYDAIR
-180 EANNPIKQE
+180 EANNPIKQD
-189 PVENNNIYTEFMS
+189 PVEDNHIYTEFMS

-226 ISNKLLNEITLRR
+226 ISNKLLNEIILRR
-239 DEHLLWV
+239 GEHLLWV
-246 SRHMA
+246 SRHKA
-251 NWQAK
+251 NWKAK

-274 YFNLNDKKK
+274 YLNLNDKKK

-290 EVAAIKHM
+290 EIATIKHM
-298 MNSFYIQKSLAA
+298 MNSFYIQKSSGT
-310 TSYDLKICDYALF
+310 TSYDLKISDYSLF

-332 VVAFLTSIAGNT
+332 VVTLLKGVF
-344 SNGNYATNKE
+344 TNKE
-354 ISSNVEL
+354 QDS
-361 STNEKHATKEQLN
+361 KMTKEQLF
-374 SGFEEQLKQLSDRDE
+374 SEFEEQLKQLPYKDGRT
-389 RVVQNDEEP
+389 VLKNEEP
-398 KENKVVRDS
+398 KDKKVVIGS
-407 SSNVKHEA
+407 LSNAKHESVDA
-415 VYVSSDRN
+415 FSDKN
-423 KSIQGLSSQD
+423 KSSQSLSSKD
-433 EIKKAYKTLQEILQS
+433 EIKKSYKTLHDILQS
-448 TQLEVSDL
+448 TQLDVFDL
-456 DGVNSQ
+456 NGVNSQ
-462 FNTIK
+462 FNTVK

-537 DFTKTYEEYHLS
+537 DFTKTYDEYHLS

-568 EFKDVIKSALHKAH
+568 EFKDVIKTALHKAH

-630 RETLITSG
+630 RETLITPG
-638 VLKAE
+638 VLKTE
-643 SLIKAE
+643 SLIQTE
-649 FKTILGDGYA
+649 FKTILGDVYA

-681 DLIRGQQKLLKYFD
+681 DLIRGQQKLLKYFG
-695 GSADKVLEF
+695 GSANKVLEF

-712 LVEQKSSNFKSEIIE
+712 LVEQKSSNFMSEIIE
-727 ANKQKLMSL
+727 ANKQKLISL

-742 DIEQVMES
+742 DIELVMES

-783 KTRNAITSAYGELK
+783 KTRNTITSAYGELK
-797 SKIFNLID
+797 SEIFDLID
-805 NEPSNIHQLA
+805 
-815 EQHQREVIWNLENRI
+815 
-830 KSIVNEELNKVRNT
+830 LN
-844 ANRKIKDLDGVNI
+844 
-857 KPIQFNQSI
+857 S
-866 DLETEIDFSGALGE
+866 
-880 LDIDFADVL
+880 
-889 SWTAKTAGT
+889 
-898 AATGALV
+898 ATL
-905 GAPFGGPIGAIVGA
+905 
-919 SVGAVVGGIV
+919 
-929 HACSGDGGKA
+929 
-939 DARKSV
+939 
-945 SDAIGK
+945 
-951 AIQRAKSNV
+951 
-960 NTMLTPVIRDMDFQK
+960 
-975 RQLSNSV
+975 
-982 KKELANIEELQDTLE
+982 
-997 TFDVEISEFV
+997 
-1007 NGLKYKKY
+1007 
-1015 GRI
+1015 

>member
-7 KLDQSSKR
+7 KLAQSSKR

-28 AYFENADEGYT
+28 AYFQNADEGYT

-47 EDRFDEDEKFILSV
+47 EDRFDEDENFILSV
-61 FNPDEISNQTL
+61 FNSDDISNQTL
-72 IYGAVCC
+72 IYGAVCAQ
-79 EPYQETDSQLVRGL
+79 PYQETESQLVSGL
-93 LITDERVLVRL
+93 LITDERIYVCMF
-104 YVTDDQEHD
+104 VTDDQEHD
-113 FEYYYYC
+113 FEYHGYC
-120 EWNQLAS
+120 EWDKLAS
-127 VKKEKDEDGDDFIVL
+127 AKIEKDEDGDDFIFL
-142 IDNENEEV
+142 FNNKKEEV
-150 GYLHAQLLGGRYGNL
+150 CFIYAQLLGGRYGNM
-165 KISSLWIDFLNDAIR
+165 KISSLWIDLLNDAIR

-189 PVENNNIYTEFMS
+189 PVEDNHIYTEFMS

-226 ISNKLLNEITLRR
+226 ISNKLLTEITLRR
-239 DEHLLWV
+239 GEHLLWV
-246 SRHMA
+246 SHHKA
-251 NWQAK
+251 NWKAK
-256 DDDEKTP
+256 DEEGKTP

-290 EVAAIKHM
+290 EVATIKHM
-298 MNSFYIQKSLAA
+298 MNSFYIQKSSGT
-310 TSYDLKICDYALF
+310 TSYDLKISDYALL
-323 DKKVENSSP
+323 DRKVENSSP
-332 VVAFLTSIAGNT
+332 IVTFLSGIAGNT
-344 SNGNYATNKE
+344 SNGNYATKKE

-361 STNEKHATKEQLN
+361 STNEKQVAKEHLI

-568 EFKDVIKSALHKAH
+568 EFKDVIKTALHKAH

-630 RETLITSG
+630 RETLITPG
-638 VLKAE
+638 VLKTE
-643 SLIKAE
+643 SLIQTE
-649 FKTILGDGYA
+649 FKTILGDVYA

-668 AMSAKASFSSKRE
+668 AMSANASFSSKRE
-681 DLIRGQQKLLKYFD
+681 DLIRGQQKLLKYFG
-695 GSADKVLEF
+695 GSANKVLEF

-712 LVEQKSSNFKSEIIE
+712 LVEQKSSNFMSEIIE
-727 ANKQKLMSL
+727 ANKQKLISL

-742 DIEQVMES
+742 DIELVMES

-783 KTRNAITSAYGELK
+783 KTRNTITSAYGELK
-797 SKIFNLID
+797 SEIFDLID
-805 NEPSNIHQLA
+805 NEPSNINQLA
-815 EQHQREVIWNLENRI
+815 EQFQEDVIENLENRI
-830 KSIVNEELNKVRNT
+830 KSIVNDELKKVRDT

-880 LDIDFADVL
+880 LDIDLADVL

-905 GAPFGGPIGAIVGA
+905 GSFIPGIGTLIGAG
-919 SVGAVVGGIV
+919 VGAVVGGIA

-951 AIQRAKSNV
+951 ATQRAKNNV
-960 NTMLTPVIRDMDFQK
+960 KSMLAPVIRDMDIQK
-975 RQLSNSV
+975 RQLTNSV
-982 KKELANIEELQDTLE
+982 KTELTNIEELQETLD
-997 TFDVEISEFV
+997 TFDVEVSEFV
-1007 NGLKYKKY
+1007 NELKHKRY

>member
-1 MIKHIN
+1 MVKFVN
-7 KLDQSSKR
+7 KISESSCR
-15 YYSFIE
+15 FYDFIE
-21 NIVKETR
+21 SVVKNTR
-28 AYFENADEGYT
+28 AYFDNTDEGYS
-39 IFCANYLN
+39 IYCANYLN
-47 EDRFDEDEKFILSV
+47 ESRFDEEEKFILSV
-61 FNPDEISNQTL
+61 FNSDEISNQTL
-72 IYGAVCC
+72 VYGAICLQ
-79 EPYQETDSQLVRGL
+79 PYQDTDSHLISGL
-93 LITDERVLVRL
+93 LITDERIFVRL

-120 EWNQLAS
+120 EWSQLAS
-127 VKKEKDEDGDDFIVL
+127 AERSTDDDGDDIVVL
-142 IDNENEEV
+142 NDNEDDEAC
-150 GYLHAQLLGGRYGNL
+150 YLHAQLLGGRFDDMT
-165 KISSLWIDFLNDAIR
+165 ISSLWIHFLNDAIR

-226 ISNKLLNEITLRR
+226 ISNKLLNDITLRR
-239 DEHLLWV
+239 GEHLLWV
-246 SRHMA
+246 SRHKA
-251 NWQAK
+251 NWKAK

-274 YFNLNDKKK
+274 YFDLCDKKK
-283 SFSVEWS
+283 SFSVAWS
-290 EVAAIKHM
+290 EVAAIKHIV
-298 MNSFYIQKSLAA
+298 NSFYIQKSLN
-310 TSYDLKICDYALF
+310 TTRSDLKISDYALF
-323 DKKVENSSP
+323 DREVENSSP
-332 VVAFLTSIAGNT
+332 VVAFLKGIVS
-344 SNGNYATNKE
+344 TNKAQNAKITHDQSE
-354 ISSNVEL
+354 RLSYEEERAVLKNEKTKEKKEGRVASSNV
-361 STNEKHATKEQLN
+361 T
-374 SGFEEQLKQLSDRDE
+374 
-389 RVVQNDEEP
+389 
-398 KENKVVRDS
+398 
-407 SSNVKHEA
+407 HESVDA
-415 VYVSSDRN
+415 SSDKN
-423 KSIQGLSSQD
+423 KSNHSLSSQND
-433 EIKKAYKTLQEILQS
+433 IKKAYKTLQDILQS
-448 TQLEVSDL
+448 TQEDVFDL
-456 DGVNSQ
+456 NGVNSQ
-462 FNTIK
+462 FNTVK

-568 EFKDVIKSALHKAH
+568 EFKDVIKTALHKAH

-615 YNVRGGVSNY
+615 YNVRGSVGNY

-643 SLIKAE
+643 SLIQAE
-649 FKTILGDGYA
+649 FKTILGDVYA

-681 DLIRGQQKLLKYFD
+681 DLIRGQQKLLKYFG

-712 LVEQKSSNFKSEIIE
+712 LVEQKALNFKSEIIE
-727 ANKQKLMSL
+727 ANKQKLVSL
-736 AGNIAT
+736 AGNIAA

-756 NLESN
+756 NLDSN

-783 KTRNAITSAYGELK
+783 KTRNAITSSYGELK
-797 SKIFNLID
+797 SRIFNLIND
-805 NEPSNIHQLA
+805 EPENINQLT
-815 EQHQREVIWNLENRI
+815 EQHQQEVIENLENRI
-830 KSIVNEELNKVRNT
+830 KSIVNDELKKVRNT

-857 KPIQFNQSI
+857 RPIQFNRTVEVCA
-866 DLETEIDFSGALGE
+866 DIDFSGALEE
-880 LDIDFADVL
+880 LDVDFNDVL
-889 SWTAKTAGT
+889 SWTASTAVSAT
-898 AATGALV
+898 TGAVVGSCIPVVGTLV
-905 GAPFGGPIGAIVGA
+905 GAGI
-919 SVGAVVGGIV
+919 GAVVGGIA

-945 SDAIGK
+945 SDAIAK
-951 AIQRAKSNV
+951 ATQQANNNINS
-960 NTMLTPVIRDMDFQK
+960 MLRPVIQDINDQK

-982 KKELANIEELQDTLE
+982 KEELSNIEELQDTLDS
-997 TFDVEISEFV
+997 FDDEITEFA
-1007 NGLKYKKY
+1007 NGLKHKRY

>member
-1 MIKHIN
+1 MGEYIN
-7 KLDQSSKR
+7 KLAQSSKR
-15 YYSFIE
+15 YYRFIE
-21 NIVKETR
+21 SIVKETR
-28 AYFENADEGYT
+28 AYFQNADEGYT

-61 FNPDEISNQTL
+61 FNSDDISNQTL
-72 IYGAVCC
+72 IYGAVSC

-127 VKKEKDEDGDDFIVL
+127 VEKEKDEDGDDFIVL

-165 KISSLWIDFLNDAIR
+165 KISSLWIDFFNDAIR

-189 PVENNNIYTEFMS
+189 PVENNHIYTEFMS

-239 DEHLLWV
+239 GEHLLWV
-246 SRHMA
+246 SRHKA
-251 NWQAK
+251 NWKAK
-256 DDDEKTP
+256 DEDEKTP

-290 EVAAIKHM
+290 EVATIKHM
-298 MNSFYIQKSLAA
+298 MNSFYIQKSSGT
-310 TSYDLKICDYALF
+310 TSNDLKISDYSLF
-323 DKKVENSSP
+323 DRKVENSCS
-332 VVAFLTSIAGNT
+332 VVTLLKGVF
-344 SNGNYATNKE
+344 TNKE
-354 ISSNVEL
+354 QDS
-361 STNEKHATKEQLN
+361 KMTKEQLF
-374 SGFEEQLKQLSDRDE
+374 SEFEEQLKQLPYKDGRT
-389 RVVQNDEEP
+389 VLKNEEP
-398 KENKVVRDS
+398 KDKKVVIGS
-407 SSNVKHEA
+407 LSNAKHES
-415 VYVSSDRN
+415 VDVLSDKN
-423 KSIQGLSSQD
+423 KSSQSLSSKD
-433 EIKKAYKTLQEILQS
+433 EIKKAYKTLHDILQS
-448 TQLEVSDL
+448 TQLDVFDL
-456 DGVNSQ
+456 NGVNSQ
-462 FNTIK
+462 FNTVK

-531 VGDGRH
+531 VGDGSP

-562 IEGNEA
+562 IEGNES
-568 EFKDVIKSALHKAH
+568 EFKDVIKTALHKAH

-588 GHNKKPDRATAEKI
+588 GHNKKPDRVTAEKI

-615 YNVRGGVSNY
+615 YNVRGTVSNY

-630 RETLITSG
+630 RETLITPG
-638 VLKAE
+638 VLKSE
-643 SLIKAE
+643 SLIQAE
-649 FKTILGDGYA
+649 FKTILGDVYA

-668 AMSAKASFSSKRE
+668 AMSAKASFSPKRE

-712 LVEQKSSNFKSEIIE
+712 LVEQKALNFKSEIIE
-727 ANKQKLMSL
+727 ANKQKLVSL
-736 AGNIAT
+736 AGNIAA

-756 NLESN
+756 NLDSN

-783 KTRNAITSAYGELK
+783 KTRNAITSSYGELK
-797 SKIFNLID
+797 SRIFNLI
-805 NEPSNIHQLA
+805 NEEPENINQLT
-815 EQHQREVIWNLENRI
+815 EQNQQEVIENLENRI
-830 KSIVNEELNKVRNT
+830 KSIVNDELKKVRDT

-857 KPIQFNQSI
+857 KPIQFNRTVEVGA
-866 DLETEIDFSGALGE
+866 DIDFSGALEE

-898 AATGALV
+898 ATAGALV
-905 GAPFGGPIGAIVGA
+905 GSFIPGIGTLIGAGVGA
-919 SVGAVVGGIV
+919 FVGGIA

-951 AIQRAKSNV
+951 ATQRAKNNV
-960 NTMLTPVIRDMDFQK
+960 KSMLAPVIRDMDIQK
-975 RQLSNSV
+975 RQLTNSV
-982 KKELANIEELQDTLE
+982 KTELTNIEELQETLD

-1007 NGLKYKKY
+1007 NELKHKRY

>member
-7 KLDQSSKR
+7 KLAQSSKR

-28 AYFENADEGYT
+28 AYFQNADEGYT

-47 EDRFDEDEKFILSV
+47 EDRFDEDENFILSV
-61 FNPDEISNQTL
+61 FNSDDISNQTL
-72 IYGAVCC
+72 IYGAVCAQ
-79 EPYQETDSQLVRGL
+79 PYQETESQLVSGL
-93 LITDERVLVRL
+93 LITDERIYVCMF
-104 YVTDDQEHD
+104 VTDDQEHD
-113 FEYYYYC
+113 FEYHGYC
-120 EWNQLAS
+120 EWDKLAS
-127 VKKEKDEDGDDFIVL
+127 AKIEKDEDGDDFIFL
-142 IDNENEEV
+142 FNNKKEEV
-150 GYLHAQLLGGRYGNL
+150 CFIYAQLLGGRYGNM
-165 KISSLWIDFLNDAIR
+165 KISSLWIDLLNDAIR

-189 PVENNNIYTEFMS
+189 PVEDNHIYTEFMS

-226 ISNKLLNEITLRR
+226 ISNKLLTEITLRR
-239 DEHLLWV
+239 GEHLLWV
-246 SRHMA
+246 SHHKA
-251 NWQAK
+251 NWKAK
-256 DDDEKTP
+256 DEEGKTP

-290 EVAAIKHM
+290 EVATIKHM
-298 MNSFYIQKSLAA
+298 MNSFYIQKSSGT
-310 TSYDLKICDYALF
+310 TSYDLKISDYALL
-323 DKKVENSSP
+323 DRKVENSSP
-332 VVAFLTSIAGNT
+332 IVTFLSGIAGNT
-344 SNGNYATNKE
+344 SNGNYATKKE

-361 STNEKHATKEQLN
+361 STNEKQVAKEHLI

-568 EFKDVIKSALHKAH
+568 EFKDVIKTALHKAH

-625 DEEEE
+625 DEEE
-630 RETLITSG
+630 RETLITPG
-638 VLKAE
+638 VLKTE
-643 SLIKAE
+643 SLIQTE
-649 FKTILGDGYA
+649 FKTLLGDVYA

-668 AMSAKASFSSKRE
+668 AMSANASFSSKRE
-681 DLIRGQQKLLKYFD
+681 DLIRGQQKLLKYFG
-695 GSADKVLEF
+695 GSANKVLEF

-712 LVEQKSSNFKSEIIE
+712 LVEQKSSNFMSEIIE
-727 ANKQKLMSL
+727 ANKQKLISL

-742 DIEQVMES
+742 DIELVMES

-783 KTRNAITSAYGELK
+783 KTRNTITSAYGELK
-797 SKIFNLID
+797 SEIFDLID
-805 NEPSNIHQLA
+805 NEPSNINQLA
-815 EQHQREVIWNLENRI
+815 EQFQEDVIENLENRI
-830 KSIVNEELNKVRNT
+830 KSIVNDELKKVRDT

-880 LDIDFADVL
+880 LDIDLADVL

-905 GAPFGGPIGAIVGA
+905 GSFIPGIGTLIGAG
-919 SVGAVVGGIV
+919 VGAVVGGIA

-951 AIQRAKSNV
+951 ATQRAKNNV
-960 NTMLTPVIRDMDFQK
+960 KSMLAPVIRDMDIQK
-975 RQLSNSV
+975 RQLTNSV
-982 KKELANIEELQDTLE
+982 KTELTNIEELQETLD
-997 TFDVEISEFV
+997 TFDVEVSEFV
-1007 NGLKYKKY
+1007 NELKHKRY

>member
-1 MIKHIN
+1 MRKRIN
-7 KLDQSSKR
+7 KLALSSKR

-39 IFCANYLN
+39 ILCANYLN
-47 EDRFDEDEKFILSV
+47 EDRFDEDEKLVLSV
-61 FNPDEISNQTL
+61 FNSDDISNQIF
-72 IYGAVCC
+72 IYGAVCLQ
-79 EPYQETDSQLVRGL
+79 PYQETDSQLVTGL
-93 LITDERVLVRL
+93 LITDERIFVRL

-150 GYLHAQLLGGRYGNL
+150 GYLHAQLLGCRYDNM
-165 KISSLWIDFLNDAIR
+165 KISSLWVDFLKDAIH
-180 EANNPIKQE
+180 EANKQIK
-189 PVENNNIYTEFMS
+189 
-202 NKQLFKPFVSWP
+202 
-214 DCVHLGLNNVDA
+214 
-226 ISNKLLNEITLRR
+226 
-239 DEHLLWV
+239 
-246 SRHMA
+246 
-251 NWQAK
+251 
-256 DDDEKTP
+256 
-263 SGCIITDQRIC
+263 
-274 YFNLNDKKK
+274 
-283 SFSVEWS
+283 
-290 EVAAIKHM
+290 
-298 MNSFYIQKSLAA
+298 
-310 TSYDLKICDYALF
+310 
-323 DKKVENSSP
+323 
-332 VVAFLTSIAGNT
+332 
-344 SNGNYATNKE
+344 KE
-354 ISSNVEL
+354 SSSNVEL
-361 STNEKHATKEQLN
+361 STKEKQVVKEQLI
-374 SGFEEQLKQLSDRDE
+374 SGMVEQLKQFPNREE
-389 RVVQNDEEP
+389 RVVQNNEEP
-398 KENKVVRDS
+398 KEKKVVRES
-407 SSNVKHEA
+407 STKAKHESLEA
-415 VYVSSDRN
+415 LLDKN
-423 KSIQGLSSQD
+423 KPSQSLSSKD
-433 EIKKAYKTLQEILQS
+433 EIKKTYKTLHDILQS
-448 TQLEVSDL
+448 TQLDVFDL
-456 DGVNSQ
+456 NGVNSQ
-462 FNTIK
+462 FNTVK

-537 DFTKTYEEYHLS
+537 DFTKTYDEYHLS

-568 EFKDVIKSALHKAH
+568 EFKDVIKTALHKAH

-630 RETLITSG
+630 RETLITPG
-638 VLKAE
+638 VLKTE
-643 SLIKAE
+643 SLIQTE
-649 FKTILGDGYA
+649 FKTILGDVYA

-681 DLIRGQQKLLKYFD
+681 DLIRGQQKLLKYFG

-712 LVEQKSSNFKSEIIE
+712 LVEQKSSNFMSEIIE
-727 ANKQKLMSL
+727 ANKQKLISL

-742 DIEQVMES
+742 DIELVMES

-783 KTRNAITSAYGELK
+783 KTRNTITSAYGELK
-797 SKIFNLID
+797 SEIFDLID
-805 NEPSNIHQLA
+805 NEPSNINQLA
-815 EQHQREVIWNLENRI
+815 EQFQEDVIENLENRI
-830 KSIVNEELNKVRNT
+830 KSIVNDELKKVRDT

-880 LDIDFADVL
+880 LDIDLADVL
-889 SWTAKTAGT
+889 SWTAKTADT

-905 GAPFGGPIGAIVGA
+905 GSFIPGIGTLIGAG
-919 SVGAVVGGIV
+919 VGAVVGGIA

-951 AIQRAKSNV
+951 ATQRAKNNV
-960 NTMLTPVIRDMDFQK
+960 KSMLAPVIRDMDIQK
-975 RQLSNSV
+975 RQLTNSV
-982 KKELANIEELQDTLE
+982 KTELTNIEELQETLD
-997 TFDVEISEFV
+997 TFDVEVSEFV
-1007 NGLKYKKY
+1007 NELKHKRY

>member
-7 KLDQSSKR
+7 KLAQSSKR

-39 IFCANYLN
+39 ILCANYLN
-47 EDRFDEDEKFILSV
+47 EDRFDEDEKLV
-61 FNPDEISNQTL
+61 FSLINPDDISNQTL
-72 IYGAVCC
+72 IYGAVCVQ
-79 EPYQETDSQLVRGL
+79 PYQETESQLISGL
-93 LITDERVLVRL
+93 LITDERIYVCMF
-104 YVTDDQEHD
+104 VTDDQEHD
-113 FEYYYYC
+113 FEYHGYC
-120 EWNQLAS
+120 EWDKLAS
-127 VKKEKDEDGDDFIVL
+127 AKIEKDEDGDDFIFL
-142 IDNENEEV
+142 FNNKKEEV
-150 GYLHAQLLGGRYGNL
+150 GFIYAQLLGGRYGNM

-180 EANNPIKQE
+180 ETNKQIKQE
-189 PVENNNIYTEFMS
+189 PVEDNHIYTEFMS
-202 NKQLFKPFVSWP
+202 NKQLFKSFVSWP

-226 ISNKLLNEITLRR
+226 ISNKLLNEITLRK

-246 SRHMA
+246 SRHKA
-251 NWQAK
+251 NWKAK
-256 DDDEKTP
+256 DEDEKTP

-283 SFSVEWS
+283 SFSVEWG
-290 EVAAIKHM
+290 EVATIKHM
-298 MNSFYIQKSLAA
+298 MNSFYIQKSSGT
-310 TSYDLKICDYALF
+310 TSYDLKISDYSLF

-332 VVAFLTSIAGNT
+332 VVTFLTGITGN
-344 SNGNYATNKE
+344 
-354 ISSNVEL
+354 
-361 STNEKHATKEQLN
+361 
-374 SGFEEQLKQLSDRDE
+374 
-389 RVVQNDEEP
+389 QNNEEP
-398 KENKVVRDS
+398 KVKKIVRES
-407 SSNVKHEA
+407 SSNAKHES

-516 RILFDDKR
+516 RILFNDKR

-568 EFKDVIKSALHKAH
+568 EFKDLIKSALHKAH

-643 SLIKAE
+643 SLIQAE
-649 FKTILGDGYA
+649 FKTILGDVYA

-681 DLIRGQQKLLKYFD
+681 DLIRGQQKLLKYFG

-727 ANKQKLMSL
+727 ANKQKLISL
-736 AGNIAT
+736 SGNIAT
-742 DIEQVMES
+742 DIEKVMES
-750 QKSYLA
+750 QKSYLG

-783 KTRNAITSAYGELK
+783 KTRNAIVSAYGELK

-815 EQHQREVIWNLENRI
+815 EQYQQEAIWNLESRI
-830 KSIVNEELNKVRNT
+830 KSIVNDELNKVRNT

-898 AATGALV
+898 AATGAIV

-945 SDAIGK
+945 SDAISK
-951 AIQRAKSNV
+951 ATQQAKSNV
-960 NTMLTPVIRDMDFQK
+960 NSILAPVVRDVETQK

-982 KKELANIEELQDTLE
+982 RIELANIEELQETLN
-997 TFDVEISEFV
+997 TFDVEMSKFV
-1007 NGLKYKKY
+1007 NGLKYKQY

>member
-1 MIKHIN
+1 MKYIN
-7 KLDQSSKR
+7 KLQKSSSR
-15 YYSFIE
+15 YYNFLE
-21 NIVKETR
+21 KTVKGMR
-28 AYFENADEGYT
+28 DYALSSDCGYD
-39 IFCANYLN
+39 ILCANYLN
-47 EDRFDEDEKFILSV
+47 EDRFEDEEGQILSA
-61 FNPDEISNQTL
+61 FNSDDISNQTL
-72 IYGAVCC
+72 IYGAVIVQQY
-79 EPYQETDSQLVRGL
+79 EDTDSNLINAL
-93 LITDERVLVRL
+93 LITDERILVHL

-127 VKKEKDEDGDDFIVL
+127 AKKEKDEDDDDVIVL
-142 IDNENEEV
+142 IDDENEEV
-150 GYLHAQLLGGRYGNL
+150 GFLYAQLLGGRYDNMA
-165 KISSLWIDFLNDAIR
+165 ISNQWIDFFNDAIR
-180 EANNPIKQE
+180 EASKPMGQSMEDNY
-189 PVENNNIYTEFMS
+189 IYTEFMS
-202 NKQLFKPFVSWP
+202 NKLLFKPLVSWP

-226 ISNKLLNEITLRR
+226 ISNKLLNEIKLRR
-239 DEHLLWV
+239 GEQLLWV
-246 SRHMA
+246 SRHKA
-251 NWQAK
+251 NWKAK

-283 SFSVEWS
+283 SFTVEWS
-290 EVAAIKHM
+290 EVATIMHM
-298 MNSFYIQKSLAA
+298 TNSFYIQKSLGT
-310 TSYDLKICDYALF
+310 TSYDLKISDYALF
-323 DKKVENSSP
+323 DKKVENSNP
-332 VVAFLTSIAGNT
+332 VAIFLTNLL
-344 SNGNYATNKE
+344 TNKE
-354 ISSNVEL
+354 QE
-361 STNEKHATKEQLN
+361 TKKTKEQLV
-374 SGFEEQLKQLSDRDE
+374 SEFKEQLEQISNRKRRKDK
-389 RVVQNDEEP
+389 RVVQKNDEP
-398 KENKVVRDS
+398 QKVVKCS
-407 SSNVKHEA
+407 SSKVKCESVDA
-415 VYVSSDRN
+415 SSDKN
-423 KSIQGLSSQD
+423 LPTQGLSSKE
-433 EIKKAYKTLQEILQS
+433 EIKKAYKNLQDILQD
-448 TQLEVSDL
+448 TQWEVSDL
-456 DGVNSQ
+456 NGVNSQ
-462 FNTIK
+462 FNTVK
-467 EKIAFAFDSKIK
+467 DKIAFAFDTKIK

-485 DVALKDTVWD
+485 NVALKDTVWD

-562 IEGNEA
+562 IEGNES
-568 EFKDVIKSALHKAH
+568 EFKDVIKTALHKAH

-630 RETLITSG
+630 RETLITPG
-638 VLKAE
+638 VLKSE
-643 SLIKAE
+643 SLIQAE
-649 FKTILGDGYA
+649 FKTILGDVYA

-681 DLIRGQQKLLKYFD
+681 DLIRGQQKLLKYFG

-712 LVEQKSSNFKSEIIE
+712 LVEQKALNFESEIIE
-727 ANKQKLMSL
+727 ANKQKLVSL
-736 AGNIAT
+736 AGNIAA

-756 NLESN
+756 NLDSN

-783 KTRNAITSAYGELK
+783 KTRNAITSSYSELK
-797 SKIFNLID
+797 SRIFNLIND
-805 NEPSNIHQLA
+805 EPENINQLA
-815 EQHQREVIWNLENRI
+815 ELHQQEVIENLGNRI
-830 KSIVNEELNKVRNT
+830 KSIVNDELKKVRKT

-857 KPIQFNQSI
+857 RPIEFNRTV
-866 DLETEIDFSGALGE
+866 DVGADIDFSGALEE
-880 LDIDFADVL
+880 LDVDFNDVL
-889 SWTAKTAGT
+889 EWTAKTAGT
-898 AATGALV
+898 ATAAGAALGSVLGSVIPGAGTLV
-905 GAPFGGPIGAIVGA
+905 GAGI
-919 SVGAVVGGIV
+919 GAVVGGIA
-929 HACSGDGGKA
+929 HACTGDGGKA

-945 SDAIGK
+945 SDAITK
-951 AIQRAKSNV
+951 ATQQANNNINS
-960 NTMLTPVIRDMDFQK
+960 MLRPVIKDINDQK
-975 RQLSNSV
+975 RQLSNSI
-982 KKELANIEELQDTLE
+982 KEELSNIEELQDTLDS
-997 TFDVEISEFV
+997 FDDEIAEFV
-1007 NGLKYKKY
+1007 NGLKHKRY

>member
-1 MIKHIN
+1 MRKHIN
-7 KLDQSSKR
+7 KLALSSKR

-39 IFCANYLN
+39 ILCANYLN
-47 EDRFDEDEKFILSV
+47 EDRFDEDEKLVLSV
-61 FNPDEISNQTL
+61 FNSDDISNQIF
-72 IYGAVCC
+72 IYGAVCLQ
-79 EPYQETDSQLVRGL
+79 PYQETDSQLVTGL
-93 LITDERVLVRL
+93 LITDERIFVRL

-150 GYLHAQLLGGRYGNL
+150 GYLHAQLLGCRYDNM
-165 KISSLWIDFLNDAIR
+165 KISSLWVDFLKDAIH
-180 EANNPIKQE
+180 EANKQIK
-189 PVENNNIYTEFMS
+189 
-202 NKQLFKPFVSWP
+202 
-214 DCVHLGLNNVDA
+214 
-226 ISNKLLNEITLRR
+226 
-239 DEHLLWV
+239 
-246 SRHMA
+246 
-251 NWQAK
+251 
-256 DDDEKTP
+256 
-263 SGCIITDQRIC
+263 
-274 YFNLNDKKK
+274 
-283 SFSVEWS
+283 
-290 EVAAIKHM
+290 
-298 MNSFYIQKSLAA
+298 
-310 TSYDLKICDYALF
+310 
-323 DKKVENSSP
+323 
-332 VVAFLTSIAGNT
+332 
-344 SNGNYATNKE
+344 KE
-354 ISSNVEL
+354 SSSNVEL
-361 STNEKHATKEQLN
+361 STKEKQVVKEQLI
-374 SGFEEQLKQLSDRDE
+374 SGMVEQLKQFPNREE
-389 RVVQNDEEP
+389 RVVQNNEEP
-398 KENKVVRDS
+398 KEKKVVRES
-407 SSNVKHEA
+407 STKAKHESLEA
-415 VYVSSDRN
+415 SLDKN
-423 KSIQGLSSQD
+423 KPSQSLSSKD
-433 EIKKAYKTLQEILQS
+433 EIKKTYKTLHDILQS
-448 TQLEVSDL
+448 TQLDVFDL
-456 DGVNSQ
+456 NGVNSQ
-462 FNTIK
+462 FNTVK

-537 DFTKTYEEYHLS
+537 DFTKTYDEYHLS

-568 EFKDVIKSALHKAH
+568 EFKNVIKTALHKAH

-630 RETLITSG
+630 RETLITLG
-638 VLKAE
+638 VLKTE
-643 SLIKAE
+643 SLIQTE
-649 FKTILGDGYA
+649 FKTILCDVYA

-681 DLIRGQQKLLKYFD
+681 DLIRGQQKLLKYFG

-712 LVEQKSSNFKSEIIE
+712 LVEQKSSNFMSEIIE
-727 ANKQKLMSL
+727 ANKQKLISL

-742 DIEQVMES
+742 DIELVMES

-783 KTRNAITSAYGELK
+783 KTRNTITSAYGELK
-797 SKIFNLID
+797 SEIFDLID
-805 NEPSNIHQLA
+805 NEPSNINQLA
-815 EQHQREVIWNLENRI
+815 EQFQEDVIENLENRI
-830 KSIVNEELNKVRNT
+830 KSIVNDELKKVRDT

-880 LDIDFADVL
+880 LDIDLADVL

-905 GAPFGGPIGAIVGA
+905 GSFIPGIGTLIGVG
-919 SVGAVVGGIV
+919 VGAVVGGIA

-951 AIQRAKSNV
+951 ATQRAKNNV
-960 NTMLTPVIRDMDFQK
+960 KSMLAPVIRDMDIQK
-975 RQLSNSV
+975 RQLTNSV
-982 KKELANIEELQDTLE
+982 KTELTNIEELQETLD
-997 TFDVEISEFV
+997 TFDVEVSEFV
-1007 NGLKYKKY
+1007 NELKHKRY

>member
-1 MIKHIN
+1 M
-7 KLDQSSKR
+7 
-15 YYSFIE
+15 
-21 NIVKETR
+21 
-28 AYFENADEGYT
+28 
-39 IFCANYLN
+39 
-47 EDRFDEDEKFILSV
+47 ED
-61 FNPDEISNQTL
+61 N
-72 IYGAVCC
+72 
-79 EPYQETDSQLVRGL
+79 
-93 LITDERVLVRL
+93 
-104 YVTDDQEHD
+104 H
-113 FEYYYYC
+113 
-120 EWNQLAS
+120 
-127 VKKEKDEDGDDFIVL
+127 
-142 IDNENEEV
+142 
-150 GYLHAQLLGGRYGNL
+150 
-165 KISSLWIDFLNDAIR
+165 
-180 EANNPIKQE
+180 
-189 PVENNNIYTEFMS
+189 IYTEFMS

-239 DEHLLWV
+239 GEHLLWV
-246 SRHMA
+246 SRHKA
-251 NWQAK
+251 NWKAK

-283 SFSVEWS
+283 SFSVEWG

-298 MNSFYIQKSLAA
+298 MNSFYIQKSSVT
-310 TSYDLKICDYALF
+310 TSNELKISDYSLF

-332 VVAFLTSIAGNT
+332 VVTLLKGVF
-344 SNGNYATNKE
+344 TNKE
-354 ISSNVEL
+354 QES
-361 STNEKHATKEQLN
+361 KMTKEQLF
-374 SGFEEQLKQLSDRDE
+374 SEFEEQLKQLPYKDGRT
-389 RVVQNDEEP
+389 VLKNEEP
-398 KENKVVRDS
+398 KDKKVVIGS
-407 SSNVKHEA
+407 LSNAKHES
-415 VYVSSDRN
+415 VDVLSDKN
-423 KSIQGLSSQD
+423 KSSQSLSSKD
-433 EIKKAYKTLQEILQS
+433 EIKKAYKNLQEILQS
-448 TQLEVSDL
+448 TQRDVFDL
-456 DGVNSQ
+456 NGVNSQ
-462 FNTIK
+462 FNTVK
-467 EKIAFAFDSKIK
+467 GKIAFAFDSKIK

-531 VGDGRH
+531 VDDGRH

-562 IEGNEA
+562 IEGNES
-568 EFKDVIKSALHKAH
+568 EFKDVIKTALHKAH
-582 CVFYVQ
+582 CIFYVQ

-638 VLKAE
+638 ILKAE
-643 SLIKAE
+643 SLIRAE
-649 FKTILGDGYA
+649 FKTILGDVYA

-681 DLIRGQQKLLKYFD
+681 DLIRGQQKLLKYFG

-704 SQFKTLTT
+704 SQFKTLIT

-727 ANKQKLMSL
+727 ANKQKLISL

-750 QKSYLA
+750 QKNYLA
-756 NLESN
+756 NLELN

-797 SKIFNLID
+797 SEIFDLID
-805 NEPSNIHQLA
+805 NEPSNINQLA
-815 EQHQREVIWNLENRI
+815 EQYQEDVIENLENRI
-830 KSIVNEELNKVRNT
+830 KSIVNDELKKVRDT

-880 LDIDFADVL
+880 LDIDLADVL

-905 GAPFGGPIGAIVGA
+905 GSFIPGIGTLIGAGVGA
-919 SVGAVVGGIV
+919 FVGGIA

-951 AIQRAKSNV
+951 ATQRAKNNV
-960 NTMLTPVIRDMDFQK
+960 KSMLAPVIRDMDIQK
-975 RQLSNSV
+975 RQLTNSV
-982 KKELANIEELQDTLE
+982 KTELTNIEELQETLD

-1007 NGLKYKKY
+1007 NELKHKRY

>member
-7 KLDQSSKR
+7 KLAQSSKH

-28 AYFENADEGYT
+28 AYFQNADEGYT

-61 FNPDEISNQTL
+61 FNSDDISNQTL
-72 IYGAVCC
+72 IYGAVCAQ
-79 EPYQETDSQLVRGL
+79 PYQETESQLVSGL
-93 LITDERVLVRL
+93 LITDERIYVCMF
-104 YVTDDQEHD
+104 VTDDQEHD
-113 FEYYYYC
+113 FEHHCYC
-120 EWNQLAS
+120 EWDKLAS
-127 VKKEKDEDGDDFIVL
+127 AKIEKDEDGDDFIFL
-142 IDNENEEV
+142 FNNKKEEV
-150 GYLHAQLLGGRYGNL
+150 CFIYAQLLGGRYGNM

-189 PVENNNIYTEFMS
+189 PVENNHIYTEFMS

-239 DEHLLWV
+239 GEHLLWV
-246 SRHMA
+246 SRHKA
-251 NWQAK
+251 NWKAK

-290 EVAAIKHM
+290 EVATIKHM
-298 MNSFYIQKSLAA
+298 MNSFYIQKSSGT
-310 TSYDLKICDYALF
+310 TSNDLKISDYSLF

-332 VVAFLTSIAGNT
+332 VVTLLKGVF
-344 SNGNYATNKE
+344 TNKE
-354 ISSNVEL
+354 QDS
-361 STNEKHATKEQLN
+361 KMTKEQLF
-374 SGFEEQLKQLSDRDE
+374 SEFEKQLKQLPYKDGRT
-389 RVVQNDEEP
+389 VLKNEEP
-398 KENKVVRDS
+398 KDKKVVIGS
-407 SSNVKHEA
+407 LSNAKHESVDA
-415 VYVSSDRN
+415 LSDKN
-423 KSIQGLSSQD
+423 KSTQRLSSKD
-433 EIKKAYKTLQEILQS
+433 EIKKAYKNLQEILQS
-448 TQLEVSDL
+448 TQRDVFDL
-456 DGVNSQ
+456 NGVNSQ
-462 FNTIK
+462 FNTVK
-467 EKIAFAFDSKIK
+467 GKIAFAFDSKIK

-562 IEGNEA
+562 IEGNES
-568 EFKDVIKSALHKAH
+568 EFKDVIKTALHKAH

-625 DEEEE
+625 DEEE
-630 RETLITSG
+630 RETLITPG
-638 VLKAE
+638 VLKTE
-643 SLIKAE
+643 SLIQTE
-649 FKTILGDGYA
+649 FKTILGDVYA

-668 AMSAKASFSSKRE
+668 AMSAKASFSPKRE

-712 LVEQKSSNFKSEIIE
+712 LVEQKALNFKSEIIE
-727 ANKQKLMSL
+727 ANKQKLVSL
-736 AGNIAT
+736 AGNIAA

-756 NLESN
+756 NLDSN

-783 KTRNAITSAYGELK
+783 KTRNAITSSYGELK
-797 SKIFNLID
+797 SRIFNLI
-805 NEPSNIHQLA
+805 NEEPENINQLT
-815 EQHQREVIWNLENRI
+815 EQNQQEVIENLENRI
-830 KSIVNEELNKVRNT
+830 KSIVSDELKKVRDT

-866 DLETEIDFSGALGE
+866 DLETEIDFSGALEE

-889 SWTAKTAGT
+889 SWTAKTATT
-898 AATGALV
+898 AAAAAALGSVIPGVGTLIGAGV
-905 GAPFGGPIGAIVGA
+905 GAFFGGIA
-919 SVGAVVGGIV
+919 

-951 AIQRAKSNV
+951 ATQRAKNNV
-960 NTMLTPVIRDMDFQK
+960 KSMLAPVIRDMDIQK
-975 RQLSNSV
+975 RQLTNSV
-982 KKELANIEELQDTLE
+982 KIELTNIEELQETLD

-1007 NGLKYKKY
+1007 NELKHKRY

>member
-1 MIKHIN
+1 
-7 KLDQSSKR
+7 
-15 YYSFIE
+15 
-21 NIVKETR
+21 
-28 AYFENADEGYT
+28 
-39 IFCANYLN
+39 
-47 EDRFDEDEKFILSV
+47 
-61 FNPDEISNQTL
+61 
-72 IYGAVCC
+72 
-79 EPYQETDSQLVRGL
+79 
-93 LITDERVLVRL
+93 
-104 YVTDDQEHD
+104 
-113 FEYYYYC
+113 
-120 EWNQLAS
+120 
-127 VKKEKDEDGDDFIVL
+127 
-142 IDNENEEV
+142 
-150 GYLHAQLLGGRYGNL
+150 
-165 KISSLWIDFLNDAIR
+165 
-180 EANNPIKQE
+180 
-189 PVENNNIYTEFMS
+189 MS

-239 DEHLLWV
+239 GEHLLWV
-246 SRHMA
+246 SRHKA
-251 NWQAK
+251 NWKAK
-256 DDDEKTP
+256 DDDEKLP

-274 YFNLNDKKK
+274 YFNLCDRKK
-283 SFSVEWS
+283 SFSVAWS
-290 EVAAIKHM
+290 EVAAIKHIV
-298 MNSFYIQKSLAA
+298 NSFYIQKSLNA
-310 TSYDLKICDYALF
+310 TRSDLKISDYALF
-323 DKKVENSSP
+323 DREVENSST
-332 VVAFLTSIAGNT
+332 VVAFLKGIVSA
-344 SNGNYATNKE
+344 NKTQNAKITHDQSE
-354 ISSNVEL
+354 RL
-361 STNEKHATKEQLN
+361 SYEEERAVLKNEETKEKKE
-374 SGFEEQLKQLSDRDE
+374 G
-389 RVVQNDEEP
+389 RVA
-398 KENKVVRDS
+398 
-407 SSNVKHEA
+407 SSNVKHESVDA
-415 VYVSSDRN
+415 SSDKN
-423 KSIQGLSSQD
+423 KSTQSLSSQND
-433 EIKKAYKTLQEILQS
+433 IKKAYKALQDILQS
-448 TQLEVSDL
+448 TQEDVFDL
-456 DGVNSQ
+456 NGINSQ
-462 FNTIK
+462 FNTVK

-562 IEGNEA
+562 IEGDEA
-568 EFKDVIKSALHKAH
+568 EFKDVIKTALHKAH
-582 CVFYVQ
+582 CIFYVQ

-615 YNVRGGVSNY
+615 YNVRGSVGNY

-630 RETLITSG
+630 RETLITPG

-643 SLIKAE
+643 SLIRSE
-649 FKTILGDGYA
+649 FKTILGDVYA

-681 DLIRGQQKLLKYFD
+681 DLIRGQQKLLKYFG

-742 DIEQVMES
+742 DVEQVMET
-750 QKSYLA
+750 QKNYLA

-815 EQHQREVIWNLENRI
+815 EQHQQEVIWNLENRI
-830 KSIVNEELNKVRNT
+830 KSIVNEELNKVRDT

-857 KPIQFNQSI
+857 KPIQFNRTVEVGV
-866 DLETEIDFSGALGE
+866 DIDFSGALEE
-880 LDIDFADVL
+880 LDIDFGDVL
-889 SWTAKTAGT
+889 SWTAKTATT
-898 AATGALV
+898 AAAAAALGSVIPGV
-905 GAPFGGPIGAIVGA
+905 GTLIGAG
-919 SVGAVVGGIV
+919 VGAVVGGIA

-945 SDAIGK
+945 SDAISK
-951 AIQRAKSNV
+951 ATQRAKSNV
-960 NTMLTPVIRDMDFQK
+960 NSILAPVIRDVETQK

-997 TFDVEISEFV
+997 TFDVEMSEFI
-1007 NGLKYKKY
+1007 GELKHKRY

>member
-1 MIKHIN
+1 MKYIN
-7 KLDQSSKR
+7 KLQKSSSR
-15 YYSFIE
+15 YYNFLE
-21 NIVKETR
+21 KTVKGMR
-28 AYFENADEGYT
+28 DYALSSDCGYD
-39 IFCANYLN
+39 ILCANYLN
-47 EDRFDEDEKFILSV
+47 EDRFENEEGQILSA
-61 FNPDEISNQTL
+61 FNSGDISNQTL
-72 IYGAVCC
+72 IYGAVIVQQY
-79 EPYQETDSQLVRGL
+79 EDTDSNLINAL
-93 LITDERVLVRL
+93 LITDERILVHL

-127 VKKEKDEDGDDFIVL
+127 AKKERDEDDDDVIVL
-142 IDNENEEV
+142 IDDENEEV
-150 GYLHAQLLGGRYGNL
+150 GFLYAQLLGGRYDNMA
-165 KISSLWIDFLNDAIR
+165 ISNQWIDFFNDAIR
-180 EANNPIKQE
+180 EASKPMGQSMEDNY
-189 PVENNNIYTEFMS
+189 IYTEFMS
-202 NKQLFKPFVSWP
+202 NKLLFKPLVSWP

-226 ISNKLLNEITLRR
+226 ISNKLLNEIKLRR
-239 DEHLLWV
+239 GEQLLWV
-246 SRHMA
+246 SRHKA
-251 NWQAK
+251 NWKAK
-256 DDDEKTP
+256 DDDEKTL

-283 SFSVEWS
+283 SFTVEWS
-290 EVAAIKHM
+290 EVATIMHM
-298 MNSFYIQKSLAA
+298 TNSFYIQKSLGT
-310 TSYDLKICDYALF
+310 TSYDLKISDYALF
-323 DKKVENSSP
+323 DKKVENSNP
-332 VVAFLTSIAGNT
+332 VVIFLTNLL
-344 SNGNYATNKE
+344 TNKE
-354 ISSNVEL
+354 QK
-361 STNEKHATKEQLN
+361 TKKTKEQLA
-374 SGFEEQLKQLSDRDE
+374 SEFEEQLEQISNRKRRKDK
-389 RVVQNDEEP
+389 RVVQKNDEP
-398 KENKVVRDS
+398 QKVVKSS
-407 SSNVKHEA
+407 SSNVKCKS
-415 VYVSSDRN
+415 VDVSSDKN
-423 KSIQGLSSQD
+423 KPTQSLSSKD
-433 EIKKAYKTLQEILQS
+433 EIKKAYKNLQDILQD
-448 TQLEVSDL
+448 TQWEVSDL
-456 DGVNSQ
+456 NGVNSQ
-462 FNTIK
+462 FNTVK
-467 EKIAFAFDSKIK
+467 DKIAFAFDTKIK

-485 DVALKDTVWD
+485 NVALKDTVWD
-495 NLVIAFFGETN
+495 KLVIAFFGETN

-562 IEGNEA
+562 IEGNES
-568 EFKDVIKSALHKAH
+568 EFKDVIKTALHKAH

-630 RETLITSG
+630 RETLITPG
-638 VLKAE
+638 VLKSE
-643 SLIKAE
+643 SLIQAE
-649 FKTILGDGYA
+649 FKTILGDVYA

-668 AMSAKASFSSKRE
+668 AMSAKASFSPKRE
-681 DLIRGQQKLLKYFD
+681 DLIRGQQKLLKYFG

-712 LVEQKSSNFKSEIIE
+712 LVEQKALNFKSEIIE
-727 ANKQKLMSL
+727 ANKQKLVSL
-736 AGNIAT
+736 AGNIAA

-756 NLESN
+756 NLDSN

-766 REVCNNSMDSAL
+766 QEVCNNSMDSAL

-783 KTRNAITSAYGELK
+783 KTRNAITSSYGELK
-797 SKIFNLID
+797 SRIFNLI
-805 NEPSNIHQLA
+805 NEEPENINQLT
-815 EQHQREVIWNLENRI
+815 EQNQQDVIENLENRI
-830 KSIVNEELNKVRNT
+830 KSIVNDELKKVRDT

-880 LDIDFADVL
+880 LDIDLADFL

-898 AATGALV
+898 AATGAFV
-905 GAPFGGPIGAIVGA
+905 GAPIGGPIGAIVGA

-951 AIQRAKSNV
+951 ATQRAKNNV
-960 NTMLTPVIRDMDFQK
+960 KSMLAPVIRDMDIQK
-975 RQLSNSV
+975 RQLTNSV
-982 KKELANIEELQDTLE
+982 KTELTNIEELQETLD
-997 TFDVEISEFV
+997 TFDDEISEFV
-1007 NGLKYKKY
+1007 NELKHKRY